1 MKRHKLIQRLTAALV
16 AGAMALSFCAPAL
29 AEAPSAAAD
38 PAAPAATAST
48 AENST
53 ADTIVFDQL
62 YLGTQEDWAKTIAD
76 GSSGDV
82 ALQYTAADRTLTV
95 TGTYFR
101 ALTISAPGVNVVL
114 TGTTG
119 PAVKGDLTITDSAS
133 VAVTSSAA
141 GAQAVTGSTDI
152 TSDGAVSITGADR
165 AVGGENLTV
174 NAGGDVTIVGGCE
187 GASIWHSA
195 SITTTGSVTLTT
207 TNSGGWV
214 QGTAG
219 TGVLTVDAGGDV
231 TITGGTASQP
241 TVNDATVRC
250 GGEFELRN
258 PAGGLVLCDKT
269 SDGKSGNLH
278 YYNTG
283 ATELVFRA
291 SSMGATCD
299 VFQPGGSTV
308 FGTLGDPSWITAKHE
323 QDYQLTLTNC
333 STMFTRDSG
342 TFYKDE
348 NINLRQT
355 RPLDGTVFKGWTVT
369 TADGTDV
376 PFESTSNG
384 IRFTMPACAVMA
396 AANWERATGQALWL
410 STERGHIM
418 VTADLLKADPINGI
432 TYEDGTFIVDEIKA
446 AKTLRV
452 LGLAPTEDELP
463 DVVLKNLTVDTLIV
477 DGVRDVTLDACRI
490 GELVGYDHLDT
501 NYSLQITNARDVV
514 LANTSSRY
522 SDISGVRNVTA
533 KTDGTL
539 CDRLNIDCTGDIALS
554 TAANTLGVACYLRAG
569 GSIRLTGAP
578 WYNLWVSSAQNV
590 TVDAN
595 ALPRHASFAC
605 SGIVDITQRDG
616 SAIVEWD
623 SDAAWYLL
631 EYYPETEQPYVVTL
645 NGETGEV
652 RSDSY
657 QLNNLDDLRAVQ
669 HLLITPASLLP
680 DDVDSDA
687 VGQFITDASG
697 VLVSAA
703 LAGAAI
709 YGGYEVATRVM
720 LKNLLP
726 EGAAIPATRG
736 ELAQLLWN
744 AAGRPEA
751 GAVVTVYPD
760 ITDADQQAAARWCT
774 EQGLL
779 TARSDGTFAPTA
791 GCPSGG
797 SSRCGTTPLQNNA
810 PSSKASASAL
820 AFLLHCTALLSPF
833 SSPAPPFLLTK
844 TRLAII
850 IM

>member
-62 YLGTQEDWAKTIAD
+62 YLGTQEDWTN
-76 GSSGDV
+76 SSGDV

-95 TGTYFR
+95 TGTYFG

-119 PAVKGDLTITDSAS
+119 PAVKGDLTITASAS
-133 VAVTSSAA
+133 IAVTSSAA

-152 TSDGAVSITGADR
+152 TSDGAVSIIGADR

-174 NAGGDVTIVGGCE
+174 KAGGDVTIVGGCE

-195 SITTTGSVTLTT
+195 SITTTGSVTLKT
-207 TNSGGWV
+207 TNSGGWA

-219 TGVLTVDAGGDV
+219 TGVLTVDAGSDV

-241 TVNDATVRC
+241 TINDATVRC

-258 PAGGLVLCDKT
+258 PARGLVLCDKT

-299 VFQPGGSTV
+299 VFQPGDSTV

-323 QDYQLTLTNC
+323 QSYQLILTGC
-333 STMFTRDSG
+333 ALADSAQG
-342 TFYKDE
+342 
-348 NINLRQT
+348 R
-355 RPLDGTVFKGWTVT
+355 TVFYPGEEVHLVLKRPANGTTFTSWTVT
-369 TADGTDV
+369 KEDGTAVTFAQKDD
-376 PFESTSNG
+376 S
-384 IRFTMPACAVMA
+384 IRFTMPACAVTA
-396 AANWERATGQALWL
+396 AANWEQATGQALWL
-410 STERGHIM
+410 STEQDWII
-418 VTADLLKADPINGI
+418 VSKASLEADPIRGI
-432 TYEDGTFIVDEIKA
+432 TYEDGTFIVDGIKA

-452 LGLAPTEDELP
+452 LGLAPTEDERP

-477 DGVRDVTLDACRI
+477 DGVRDVTLDACHI
-490 GELVGYDHLDT
+490 GELAGYDHLDT
-501 NYSLQITNARDVV
+501 VYSLQITNARDVV
-514 LANTSSRY
+514 LTDTSIRY
-522 SDISGVRNVTA
+522 SDLSGVRNVTA
-533 KTDGTL
+533 KADDTL

-554 TAANTLGVACYLRAG
+554 TAADTLGVACYLRAG

-578 WYNLWVSSAQNV
+578 WKTLMVHSAQNA

-595 ALPRHASFAC
+595 ALPQRASFTC
-605 SGIVDITQRDG
+605 SGIVDVSQRDG
-616 SAIVEWD
+616 SAIAEWN
-623 SDAAWYLL
+623 SGTPWYLL

-652 RSDSY
+652 QSALY

-680 DDVDSDA
+680 DDADTDA

-703 LAGAAI
+703 LAGAAVW
-709 YGGYEVATRVM
+709 GGYEVTTRVM

-736 ELAQLLWN
+736 ELALLLWN

-779 TARSDGTFAPTA
+779 TARSDGTFAPD
-791 GCPSGG
+791 GRVPKW
-797 SSRCGTTPLQNNA
+797 RVIEVWNH
-810 PSSKASASAL
+810 
-820 AFLLHCTALLSPF
+820 AFA
-833 SSPAPPFLLTK
+833 K
-844 TRLAII
+844 
-850 IM
+850 

>member
-1 MKRHKLIQRLTAALV
+1 MKLYTLTRRFTAAVLTA
-16 AGAMALSFCAPAL
+16 AMALSFCAPAL
-29 AEAPSAAAD
+29 AEAPGTAAD
-38 PAAPAATAST
+38 PAAPAASAP

-53 ADTIVFDQL
+53 ADTIVFDKL
-62 YLGTQEDWAKTIAD
+62 YFGTQEDWTIVGAP
-76 GSSGDV
+76 SGDV
-82 ALQYTAADRTLTV
+82 VLQYTAANRTLTV
-95 TGTYFR
+95 TGTYFQ

-114 TGTTG
+114 NGTNG
-119 PAVKGDLTITDSAS
+119 PAVKGDLTITASAS

-165 AVGGENLTV
+165 AVGGEKLTV
-174 NAGGDVTIVGGCE
+174 NAGGDVTI
-187 GASIWHSA
+187 
-195 SITTTGSVTLTT
+195 
-207 TNSGGWV
+207 
-214 QGTAG
+214 
-219 TGVLTVDAGGDV
+219 
-231 TITGGTASQP
+231 TGGTTSQP
-241 TVNDATVRC
+241 TINDATVRC

-258 PAGGLVLCDKT
+258 PAGGLVLCDET
-269 SDGKSGNLH
+269 SDGKSGNLR

-299 VFQPGGSTV
+299 VFQPGDSTV
-308 FGTLGDPSWITAKHE
+308 FGTFGNPSWITAKHE

-384 IRFTMPACAVMA
+384 IRFTMPASAVTA
-396 AANWERATGQALWL
+396 TANWERATGQALWL

-432 TYEDGTFIVDEIKA
+432 TYEDGTFIVDEIKVDEIKA

-452 LGLAPTEDELP
+452 LGLAPTEDERP

-490 GELVGYDHLDT
+490 GELDGHDHLDT
-501 NYSLQITNARDVV
+501 VYSLQITNARDVV

-554 TAANTLGVACYLRAG
+554 TAAAADTLGVACYLQAG
-569 GSIRLTGAP
+569 GSIRLIGAP
-578 WYNLWVSSAQNV
+578 WYALRVSSAQNV

-595 ALPRHASFAC
+595 ALPQRASFTC

-616 SAIVEWD
+616 SAIGD

-652 RSDSY
+652 RSDLY
-657 QLNNLDDLRAVQ
+657 QLDALDDLRAVQ

-680 DDVDSDA
+680 GDVDSDA

-703 LAGAAI
+703 LAGAAVW
-709 YGGYEVATRVM
+709 GGYEVTTRVM

-726 EGAAIPATRG
+726 EGTAIPATRG

-779 TARSDGTFAPTA
+779 TARSDGTFAPD
-791 GCPSGG
+791 GRVPKW
-797 SSRCGTTPLQNNA
+797 RVIEVWNH
-810 PSSKASASAL
+810 
-820 AFLLHCTALLSPF
+820 AFA
-833 SSPAPPFLLTK
+833 K
-844 TRLAII
+844 
-850 IM
+850 

>member
-62 YLGTQEDWAKTIAD
+62 YLGTQEDWTN
-76 GSSGDV
+76 SSGDV

-119 PAVKGDLTITDSAS
+119 PAVKGNLTITASAS

-152 TSDGAVSITGADR
+152 TSDGAVSIIGADR

-195 SITTTGSVTLTT
+195 SITTTGSVTLKT
-207 TNSGGWV
+207 TNSGGWA

-219 TGVLTVDAGGDV
+219 TGVLTVDAGSDV

-241 TVNDATVRC
+241 TINDATVRC

-258 PAGGLVLCDKT
+258 PARGLVLCDKT

-299 VFQPGGSTV
+299 VFQPGDSTV

-323 QDYQLTLTNC
+323 QSYQLILTGC
-333 STMFTRDSG
+333 ALADSAQG
-342 TFYKDE
+342 
-348 NINLRQT
+348 R
-355 RPLDGTVFKGWTVT
+355 TVFYPGEEVHLVLKRPANGTTFTSWTVT
-369 TADGTDV
+369 KEDGTAVTFAQKDD
-376 PFESTSNG
+376 S
-384 IRFTMPACAVMA
+384 IRFTMPACAVTA
-396 AANWERATGQALWL
+396 AANWEQATGQALWL
-410 STERGHIM
+410 STEQDWII
-418 VTADLLKADPINGI
+418 VSKASLEADPIRGI
-432 TYEDGTFIVDEIKA
+432 TYEDGTFIVDGIKA

-452 LGLAPTEDELP
+452 LGLAPTEDERP

-477 DGVRDVTLDACRI
+477 DGVRDVTLDACHI
-490 GELVGYDHLDT
+490 GELAGYDHLDT
-501 NYSLQITNARDVV
+501 VYSLQITNARDVV
-514 LANTSSRY
+514 LTDTSIRY
-522 SDISGVRNVTA
+522 SDLSGVRNVTA
-533 KTDGTL
+533 KADDTL

-554 TAANTLGVACYLRAG
+554 TAADTLGVACYLRAG

-578 WYNLWVSSAQNV
+578 WKTLMVHSAQNA

-595 ALPRHASFAC
+595 ALPQRASFTC
-605 SGIVDITQRDG
+605 SGIVDVSQRDG
-616 SAIVEWD
+616 SAIAEWN
-623 SDAAWYLL
+623 SGTPWYLL

-652 RSDSY
+652 QSALY

-680 DDVDSDA
+680 DDADTDA

-703 LAGAAI
+703 LAGAAVW
-709 YGGYEVATRVM
+709 GGYEVTTRVM

-736 ELAQLLWN
+736 ELALLLWN

-779 TARSDGTFAPTA
+779 TARSDGTFAPD
-791 GCPSGG
+791 GRVPKW
-797 SSRCGTTPLQNNA
+797 RVIEVWNH
-810 PSSKASASAL
+810 
-820 AFLLHCTALLSPF
+820 AFA
-833 SSPAPPFLLTK
+833 K
-844 TRLAII
+844 
-850 IM
+850 

>member
-1 MKRHKLIQRLTAALV
+1 MKLYTLTRRFTAAVLTA
-16 AGAMALSFCAPAL
+16 AMALSFCAPAL
-29 AEAPSAAAD
+29 AEAPGTAAD
-38 PAAPAATAST
+38 PAAPAASAP

-53 ADTIVFDQL
+53 ADTIVFDKL
-62 YLGTQEDWAKTIAD
+62 YFGTREDWDWTIVGAP
-76 GSSGDV
+76 SGDV
-82 ALQYTAADRTLTV
+82 VLQYTAANRTLTV
-95 TGTYFR
+95 TGTYFQ

-114 TGTTG
+114 NGTNG
-119 PAVKGDLTITDSAS
+119 PAVKGDLNITASAS

-174 NAGGDVTIVGGCE
+174 NAGGDVTI
-187 GASIWHSA
+187 
-195 SITTTGSVTLTT
+195 
-207 TNSGGWV
+207 
-214 QGTAG
+214 
-219 TGVLTVDAGGDV
+219 
-231 TITGGTASQP
+231 TGGTTSQP

-299 VFQPGGSTV
+299 VFQPGDSTV
-308 FGTLGDPSWITAKHE
+308 FGTFGNPSWITAKHE

-348 NINLRQT
+348 NINLRRT

-369 TADGTDV
+369 TADGTNV
-376 PFESTSNG
+376 PFEPTSNG
-384 IRFTMPACAVMA
+384 IRFTMPDSAVTA
-396 AANWERATGQALWL
+396 TANWERATGQALWL

-432 TYEDGTFIVDEIKA
+432 TYEDGTFIVDDIKA
-446 AKTLRV
+446 ARPLRV

-490 GELVGYDHLDT
+490 GELDKHDHLDT
-501 NYSLQITNARDVV
+501 VYSLQITNARDVV

-554 TAANTLGVACYLRAG
+554 TAADTLGVACYLRAG
-569 GSIRLTGAP
+569 GSIRLIGAP
-578 WYNLWVSSAQNV
+578 WYALRVSSAQNV

-595 ALPRHASFAC
+595 ALPQRAFFTC

-616 SAIVEWD
+616 SAIGD

-652 RSDSY
+652 RSDLY
-657 QLNNLDDLRAVQ
+657 QLDALDDLRAVQ

-703 LAGAAI
+703 LAGAAVW
-709 YGGYEVATRVM
+709 GGYEVTTRVM

-726 EGAAIPATRG
+726 EGTAIPATRG

-779 TARSDGTFAPTA
+779 TARSDGTFAPD
-791 GCPSGG
+791 GRVPKW
-797 SSRCGTTPLQNNA
+797 RVIEVWNH
-810 PSSKASASAL
+810 
-820 AFLLHCTALLSPF
+820 AFA
-833 SSPAPPFLLTK
+833 K
-844 TRLAII
+844 
-850 IM
+850 

>member
-1 MKRHKLIQRLTAALV
+1 MKLYTLTRRFTAAVLTA
-16 AGAMALSFCAPAL
+16 AMALSFCAPAL
-29 AEAPSAAAD
+29 AEAPGTAAD
-38 PAAPAATAST
+38 PAAPAASAP

-62 YLGTQEDWAKTIAD
+62 HLGTQEDWTQTAP
-76 GSSGDV
+76 SGDV
-82 ALQYTAADRTLTV
+82 VLQYTAANRTLTV
-95 TGTYFR
+95 TGTVQK

-114 TGTTG
+114 NSTTG
-119 PAVKGDLTITDSAS
+119 PAVRGDLNITASAS
-133 VAVTSSAA
+133 VTITSSAA
-141 GAQAVTGSTDI
+141 EAQAVTGITDI
-152 TSDGAVSITGADR
+152 TSDGAVRITGTDR

-174 NAGGDVTIVGGCE
+174 NAGGDVTIIGGCK

-195 SITTTGSVTLTT
+195 NITTTGSVTLTT
-207 TNSGGWV
+207 TNSGGWA

-219 TGVLTVDAGGDV
+219 TGVLTVDAGGDI

-241 TVNDATVRC
+241 TINDATVRC

-258 PAGGLVLCDKT
+258 PAHGLVLCNKT

-299 VFQPGGSTV
+299 VFQPGDSTV

-348 NINLRQT
+348 NINLRRT

-369 TADGTDV
+369 TADGTNV
-376 PFESTSNG
+376 PFEPTSNG
-384 IRFTMPACAVMA
+384 IRFTMPDSAVTA
-396 AANWERATGQALWL
+396 TANWERATGQALWL

-432 TYEDGTFIVDEIKA
+432 TYEDGTFIVDDIKA
-446 AKTLRV
+446 ARPLRV

-490 GELVGYDHLDT
+490 GELDGHDHLDT
-501 NYSLQITNARDVV
+501 VYSLQITNARDVV

-554 TAANTLGVACYLRAG
+554 TAADTLGVACYLRAG
-569 GSIRLTGAP
+569 GSIRLIGAP
-578 WYNLWVSSAQNV
+578 WYALRVSSAQNV

-595 ALPRHASFAC
+595 ALPQRAFFTC

-616 SAIVEWD
+616 SAIGD

-652 RSDSY
+652 RSDLY
-657 QLNNLDDLRAVQ
+657 QLDALDDLRAVQ

-680 DDVDSDA
+680 GDVDSDA

-703 LAGAAI
+703 LAGAAVW
-709 YGGYEVATRVM
+709 GGYEVTTRVM

-726 EGAAIPATRG
+726 EGTAIPATRG

-779 TARSDGTFAPTA
+779 TARSDGTFAPD
-791 GCPSGG
+791 GRVPKW
-797 SSRCGTTPLQNNA
+797 RVIEVWNH
-810 PSSKASASAL
+810 
-820 AFLLHCTALLSPF
+820 AFA
-833 SSPAPPFLLTK
+833 K
-844 TRLAII
+844 
-850 IM
+850 

>member
-1 MKRHKLIQRLTAALV
+1 MKLHTLTRRFTAAVLTA
-16 AGAMALSFCAPAL
+16 AMALSLCAPAL
-29 AEAPSAAAD
+29 AEAPGTAAD
-38 PAAPAATAST
+38 PAAPAASAP

-62 YLGTQEDWAKTIAD
+62 HLGTQEDWTQTAP
-76 GSSGDV
+76 SGDV
-82 ALQYTAADRTLTV
+82 VLQYTAANRTLTV
-95 TGTYFR
+95 TGTVQK
-101 ALTISAPGVNVVL
+101 APTISAPGVNVVL
-114 TGTTG
+114 NSTTG
-119 PAVKGDLTITDSAS
+119 PAVRGDLNITASAS
-133 VAVTSSAA
+133 VTITSSAA
-141 GAQAVTGSTDI
+141 EAQAVTGITDI
-152 TSDGAVSITGADR
+152 TSDGAVRITGTDR

-174 NAGGDVTIVGGCE
+174 NAGGDVTI
-187 GASIWHSA
+187 
-195 SITTTGSVTLTT
+195 
-207 TNSGGWV
+207 
-214 QGTAG
+214 
-219 TGVLTVDAGGDV
+219 
-231 TITGGTASQP
+231 TGGTANQP

-299 VFQPGGSTV
+299 VLQPGDSTV
-308 FGTLGDPSWITAKHE
+308 FGTLGNPSWITAKHE
-323 QDYQLTLTNC
+323 QSYQLTLTGC
-333 STMFTRDSG
+333 APADSAQG
-342 TFYKDE
+342 RTVFYPGEEVHLVLK
-348 NINLRQT
+348 
-355 RPLDGTVFKGWTVT
+355 RPVDGTTFTDWTVT
-369 TADGTDV
+369 KEDGTAVRFNQKGD
-376 PFESTSNG
+376 G
-384 IRFTMPACAVMA
+384 IRFTMPACAVTA
-396 AANWERATGQALWL
+396 AANWDREQATGQALWL
-410 STERGHIM
+410 STEQGWII
-418 VTADLLKADPINGI
+418 VTKDSLEAAPINGI
-432 TYEDGTFIVDEIKA
+432 TYEDGAFVVGGFIVDDIKA
-446 AKTLRV
+446 V
-452 LGLAPTEDELP
+452 LGLAPTEDERP

-490 GELVGYDHLDT
+490 GELDGHDHLDT
-501 NYSLQITNARDVV
+501 VYSLQITNARDVV

-554 TAANTLGVACYLRAG
+554 TAADTLGTLGVACYLRAG
-569 GSIRLTGAP
+569 GSIRLIGAP
-578 WYNLWVSSAQNV
+578 WKTLMVHSAQNV

-595 ALPRHASFAC
+595 ALPQHASFTC
-605 SGIVDITQRDG
+605 SGIVDVSQRNG
-616 SAIVEWD
+616 SAIGD

-631 EYYPETEQPYVVTL
+631 EYYPETGQPYVVTL

-652 RSDSY
+652 RSDFY
-657 QLNNLDDLRAVQ
+657 QLDALDDLRAVQ

-680 DDVDSDA
+680 GDVDSDA
-687 VGQFITDASG
+687 VGQFITDAGG

-703 LAGAAI
+703 LAGAAVW
-709 YGGYEVATRVM
+709 GGYEVTTRVM

-726 EGAAIPATRG
+726 EGTAIPATRG

-779 TARSDGTFAPTA
+779 TARSDGTFAPDA
-791 GCPSGG
+791 RVPKW
-797 SSRCGTTPLQNNA
+797 RVIEVWN
-810 PSSKASASAL
+810 KAFAR
-820 AFLLHCTALLSPF
+820 
-833 SSPAPPFLLTK
+833 K
-844 TRLAII
+844 
-850 IM
+850 

>member
-1 MKRHKLIQRLTAALV
+1 MKLHTLTRRFTAAVLTA
-16 AGAMALSFCAPAL
+16 AMALSFCAPAL
-29 AEAPSAAAD
+29 AEAPGTAAD
-38 PAAPAATAST
+38 PAAPAASAP

-62 YLGTQEDWAKTIAD
+62 HLGTQEDWTQTAP
-76 GSSGDV
+76 SGDV
-82 ALQYTAADRTLTV
+82 VLQYTAANRTLTV
-95 TGTYFR
+95 TGTYFQ

-114 TGTTG
+114 TGTNG
-119 PAVKGDLTITDSAS
+119 PAVKGDLTITASAS

-174 NAGGDVTIVGGCE
+174 NAGGDVTITGGCE

-195 SITTTGSVTLTT
+195 SITTTGSVTLKT
-207 TNSGGWV
+207 TNSGGWA

-219 TGVLTVDAGGDV
+219 TGVLTVDAGGDI
-231 TITGGTASQP
+231 TITGGTANQP

-258 PAGGLVLCDKT
+258 PARGLVLCDKT

-299 VFQPGGSTV
+299 VFQPGDSTV
-308 FGTLGDPSWITAKHE
+308 FGTFGDPSWITAKHE

-348 NINLRQT
+348 NINLRRT

-376 PFESTSNG
+376 PFEPTSDG
-384 IRFTMPACAVMA
+384 IRFKMPACAVTA
-396 AANWERATGQALWL
+396 AANWDREQATGQALWL
-410 STERGHIM
+410 STGQDSFI
-418 VTADLLKADPINGI
+418 VSKASLEAAPINGI
-432 TYEDGTFIVDEIKA
+432 TYEDGAFVVNGFIVDDIKA
-446 AKTLRV
+446 ARTLRV
-452 LGLAPTEDELP
+452 LGLAPTEDERP

-490 GELVGYDHLDT
+490 GELDNHDHLDT
-501 NYSLQITNARDVV
+501 VYSLQITNARDVV

-539 CDRLNIDCTGDIALS
+539 CDRLCDRLNIDCTGDIALS
-554 TAANTLGVACYLRAG
+554 TAADTLGVACYLRAG
-569 GSIRLTGAP
+569 GSIRLIGAP
-578 WYNLWVSSAQNV
+578 WYALRVSSAQNV

-595 ALPRHASFAC
+595 ALPQRAFFTC

-616 SAIVEWD
+616 SAIGD

-631 EYYPETEQPYVVTL
+631 EYYPETGQPYVVTL

-652 RSDSY
+652 RSDLY
-657 QLNNLDDLRAVQ
+657 QLDALDDLRAVQ
-669 HLLITPASLLP
+669 HLLITPASLLT

-726 EGAAIPATRG
+726 EGTAIPATRG

-779 TARSDGTFAPTA
+779 TARSDGTFAPD
-791 GCPSGG
+791 GRVPKW
-797 SSRCGTTPLQNNA
+797 RVIEVWNH
-810 PSSKASASAL
+810 
-820 AFLLHCTALLSPF
+820 AFA
-833 SSPAPPFLLTK
+833 K
-844 TRLAII
+844 
-850 IM
+850 

>member
-1 MKRHKLIQRLTAALV
+1 MKLYTLTRRFTAAVLTA
-16 AGAMALSFCAPAL
+16 AMALSFCAPAL
-29 AEAPSAAAD
+29 AEAPGTAAD
-38 PAAPAATAST
+38 PAAPAASAP

-53 ADTIVFDQL
+53 ADTIVFDKL
-62 YLGTQEDWAKTIAD
+62 YFGTQEDYRTIVGAP
-76 GSSGDV
+76 SGDV
-82 ALQYTAADRTLTV
+82 VLQYTAANRTLTV
-95 TGTYFR
+95 TGTYFQ

-114 TGTTG
+114 NGTTG
-119 PAVKGDLTITDSAS
+119 PAVKGDLNITASAS
-133 VAVTSSAA
+133 VIITSSAA

-152 TSDGAVSITGADR
+152 TSDGAVSITGTDR
-165 AVGGENLTV
+165 AVGGEKLTV

-195 SITTTGSVTLTT
+195 SITTTGSVTLKT
-207 TNSGGWV
+207 TNSGGWA

-219 TGVLTVDAGGDV
+219 TGVLTVNAGGDV
-231 TITGGTASQP
+231 TITGGTTSQP

-291 SSMGATCD
+291 SSMDATCD
-299 VFQPGGSTV
+299 VFQPGDSTV

-323 QDYQLTLTNC
+323 QSYQLTLTGC
-333 STMFTRDSG
+333 APADSAQG
-342 TFYKDE
+342 RTVFYAGEEVRLVLK
-348 NINLRQT
+348 
-355 RPLDGTVFKGWTVT
+355 RPVDGTTFTGWTVT
-369 TADGTDV
+369 KEDGTAVQFNRKGD
-376 PFESTSNG
+376 S
-384 IRFTMPACAVMA
+384 IRFTMPASAVTA
-396 AANWERATGQALWL
+396 TANWERATGQALWL

-432 TYEDGTFIVDEIKA
+432 TYEDGTFIVDEIKVDEIKA

-452 LGLAPTEDELP
+452 LGLAPTEDERP

-477 DGVRDVTLDACRI
+477 DGVRDVTLGACRI
-490 GELVGYDHLDT
+490 GELDGHDHLDT
-501 NYSLQITNARDVV
+501 VYSLQITNARDVV

-554 TAANTLGVACYLRAG
+554 TADTLGVACYLRAG
-569 GSIRLTGAP
+569 GSIRLIGAP
-578 WYNLWVSSAQNV
+578 WYALRVSSAQNV

-595 ALPRHASFAC
+595 ALPQRAFFTC

-616 SAIVEWD
+616 SAIGD

-631 EYYPETEQPYVVTL
+631 EYYPETEQPYVITL

-652 RSDSY
+652 RSDLY
-657 QLNNLDDLRAVQ
+657 QLDALDDLRAVQ

-680 DDVDSDA
+680 GDVDSDA

-703 LAGAAI
+703 LAGAAVW
-709 YGGYEVATRVM
+709 GGYEVTTRVM

-726 EGAAIPATRG
+726 EGTAIPATRG

-779 TARSDGTFAPTA
+779 TARSDGTFAPD
-791 GCPSGG
+791 GRVPKW
-797 SSRCGTTPLQNNA
+797 RVIEVWN
-810 PSSKASASAL
+810 KAFAR
-820 AFLLHCTALLSPF
+820 
-833 SSPAPPFLLTK
+833 K
-844 TRLAII
+844 
-850 IM
+850 

>member
-207 TNSGGWV
+207 NNSGGWA

-241 TVNDATVRC
+241 TINDATVRC

-299 VFQPGGSTV
+299 VFQPGDSTV

-323 QDYQLTLTNC
+323 QDYQLTLTGC
-333 STMFTRDSG
+333 APADSAQG
-342 TFYKDE
+342 
-348 NINLRQT
+348 R
-355 RPLDGTVFKGWTVT
+355 TVFYPGEEVHLVLKRPTNGTTFTGWTVT
-369 TADGTDV
+369 KEDGIAV
-376 PFESTSNG
+376 LFEQEDDS
-384 IRFTMPACAVMA
+384 IRFTMPACAVTA
-396 AANWERATGQALWL
+396 AANWEQATGQALWL
-410 STERGHIM
+410 STEQDWII
-418 VTADLLKADPINGI
+418 VSKASLEAYPISGI
-432 TYEDGTFIVDEIKA
+432 TYEDGAFVVDGFIVDDIKA

-452 LGLAPTEDELP
+452 LGLAPTEDERP

-490 GELVGYDHLDT
+490 GELDGYDHFDT

-533 KTDGTL
+533 KADDTL

-554 TAANTLGVACYLRAG
+554 TAADTLGVACYLRAG

-578 WYNLWVSSAQNV
+578 WKTLMVHSAQNA

-595 ALPRHASFAC
+595 ALPQHASFTC
-605 SGIVDITQRDG
+605 SGIVDVSQRDG
-616 SAIVEWD
+616 GAIVERD
-623 SDAAWYLL
+623 SGSPWYLL

-703 LAGAAI
+703 LAGAAVW
-709 YGGYEVATRVM
+709 GGYEVTTRVM

-779 TARSDGTFAPTA
+779 TARSDGTFAPD
-791 GCPSGG
+791 GRVPKW
-797 SSRCGTTPLQNNA
+797 RVIEVWNH
-810 PSSKASASAL
+810 
-820 AFLLHCTALLSPF
+820 AFA
-833 SSPAPPFLLTK
+833 K
-844 TRLAII
+844 
-850 IM
+850 

>member
-1 MKRHKLIQRLTAALV
+1 MKLYTLTRRFTAAVLTA
-16 AGAMALSFCAPAL
+16 AMALSFCAPAL

-62 YLGTQEDWAKTIAD
+62 YLGTQKDWAKTITGAP
-76 GSSGDV
+76 SGDV
-82 ALQYTAADRTLTV
+82 VLQYTAANRTLTV
-95 TGTYFR
+95 TGTYFQ

-114 TGTTG
+114 NGTTG
-119 PAVKGDLTITDSAS
+119 PAVMGDLTITDSAS

-141 GAQAVTGSTDI
+141 GAQAVTGNTDI

-165 AVGGENLTV
+165 AVGGEKLTV
-174 NAGGDVTIVGGCE
+174 NAGGDVTI
-187 GASIWHSA
+187 
-195 SITTTGSVTLTT
+195 
-207 TNSGGWV
+207 
-214 QGTAG
+214 
-219 TGVLTVDAGGDV
+219 
-231 TITGGTASQP
+231 TGGTTSQP

-299 VFQPGGSTV
+299 VFQPGDSTV
-308 FGTLGDPSWITAKHE
+308 FGTFGNPSWITAKHE

-348 NINLRQT
+348 NINLRRT

-369 TADGTDV
+369 TADGTNV

-384 IRFTMPACAVMA
+384 IRFTMPACAVTA
-396 AANWERATGQALWL
+396 AANWDREQATGQALWL
-410 STERGHIM
+410 STGQDSFI
-418 VTADLLKADPINGI
+418 VSKASLEAAPINGI
-432 TYEDGTFIVDEIKA
+432 TYEDGTFIVDDIKA
-446 AKTLRV
+446 ARPLRV

-490 GELVGYDHLDT
+490 GELDGHDHFDT
-501 NYSLQITNARDVV
+501 VYSLQITNARDVV

-533 KTDGTL
+533 KADDTL

-554 TAANTLGVACYLRAG
+554 TAADTLGLGVACYLRAG
-569 GSIRLTGAP
+569 GSIRLIGAP
-578 WYNLWVSSAQNV
+578 WYALRVSSAQNV

-595 ALPRHASFAC
+595 ALPQRASFTC

-616 SAIVEWD
+616 SAIGD

-652 RSDSY
+652 RSDLY
-657 QLNNLDDLRAVQ
+657 QLDALDDLRAVQ

-703 LAGAAI
+703 LAGAAVW
-709 YGGYEVATRVM
+709 GGYEVATRVM

-726 EGAAIPATRG
+726 EGTAIPATRG

-779 TARSDGTFAPTA
+779 TARSDGTFAPD
-791 GCPSGG
+791 GRVPKW
-797 SSRCGTTPLQNNA
+797 RVIEVWNH
-810 PSSKASASAL
+810 
-820 AFLLHCTALLSPF
+820 AFA
-833 SSPAPPFLLTK
+833 K
-844 TRLAII
+844 
-850 IM
+850 

>member
-1 MKRHKLIQRLTAALV
+1 MKLYTLTRRFTAAVLTA
-16 AGAMALSFCAPAL
+16 AMALSFCAPAL

-62 YLGTQEDWAKTIAD
+62 YLGTQEDWTN
-76 GSSGDV
+76 SSGDV

-119 PAVKGDLTITDSAS
+119 PAVKGDLTITASAS

-141 GAQAVTGSTDI
+141 GVPAVTGSTDI

-174 NAGGDVTIVGGCE
+174 
-187 GASIWHSA
+187 
-195 SITTTGSVTLTT
+195 
-207 TNSGGWV
+207 
-214 QGTAG
+214 
-219 TGVLTVDAGGDV
+219 DAGSDV
-231 TITGGTASQP
+231 TITGGTANQP

-299 VFQPGGSTV
+299 VFQPGDSTV
-308 FGTLGDPSWITAKHE
+308 FGTLGNPSWVTAKHE

-355 RPLDGTVFKGWTVT
+355 RPLDGTVFTGWTVT

-384 IRFTMPACAVMA
+384 IRFTMPACAVTA

-418 VTADLLKADPINGI
+418 VTADLLKADPISGI
-432 TYEDGTFIVDEIKA
+432 AYEDGAFVVKDIKTA
-446 AKTLRV
+446 ETLRV

-463 DVVLKNLTVDTLIV
+463 DVVLKGLTVDTLIV

-490 GELVGYDHLDT
+490 GELDGYDHFDT

-554 TAANTLGVACYLRAG
+554 AAADTLGVACYLRAG

-578 WYNLWVSSAQNV
+578 WKTLMVHSAQNA

-595 ALPRHASFAC
+595 ALPQHASFTC
-605 SGIVDITQRDG
+605 SGIVDVSQRDG
-616 SAIVEWD
+616 GAIVERD
-623 SDAAWYLL
+623 SGSPWYLL

-680 DDVDSDA
+680 DDADTDA

-709 YGGYEVATRVM
+709 WGGYEVATRVI
-720 LKNLLP
+720 LHDLLP
-726 EGAAIPATRG
+726 EGTAIPATRG
-736 ELAQLLWN
+736 ELALLLWN

-779 TARSDGTFAPTA
+779 TARSDGTFAPD
-791 GCPSGG
+791 GRVPKW
-797 SSRCGTTPLQNNA
+797 RVIEVWNH
-810 PSSKASASAL
+810 
-820 AFLLHCTALLSPF
+820 AFA
-833 SSPAPPFLLTK
+833 K
-844 TRLAII
+844 
-850 IM
+850 

>member
-1 MKRHKLIQRLTAALV
+1 MKLYTLTRRFTAAVLTA
-16 AGAMALSFCAPAL
+16 AMALSFCAPAL
-29 AEAPSAAAD
+29 AEAPGTAAD
-38 PAAPAATAST
+38 PAAPAASAP

-53 ADTIVFDQL
+53 ADTIVFDKL
-62 YLGTQEDWAKTIAD
+62 YFGTQEDWDWTIVGAP
-76 GSSGDV
+76 SGDV
-82 ALQYTAADRTLTV
+82 VLQYTAANRTLTV
-95 TGTYFR
+95 TGTYFQ

-114 TGTTG
+114 NGTTG
-119 PAVKGDLTITDSAS
+119 PAVKGDLTITASAS

-174 NAGGDVTIVGGCE
+174 NAGGDVTI
-187 GASIWHSA
+187 
-195 SITTTGSVTLTT
+195 
-207 TNSGGWV
+207 
-214 QGTAG
+214 
-219 TGVLTVDAGGDV
+219 
-231 TITGGTASQP
+231 TGGTTSQP

-299 VFQPGGSTV
+299 VFQPGDSTV
-308 FGTLGDPSWITAKHE
+308 FGTRGNPSWITAKHE

-348 NINLRQT
+348 NINLRRT

-369 TADGTDV
+369 TADGTNV
-376 PFESTSNG
+376 PFEPTSDG
-384 IRFTMPACAVMA
+384 IRFTMPACAVTA

-410 STERGHIM
+410 STGQDSFI
-418 VTADLLKADPINGI
+418 VSKASLEAAPINGI
-432 TYEDGTFIVDEIKA
+432 TYEDGAFVVDDIKA

-452 LGLAPTEDELP
+452 LGLAPTEDERP

-490 GELVGYDHLDT
+490 GELDGHDHLDT
-501 NYSLQITNARDVV
+501 VYSLQITNARDVV

-533 KTDGTL
+533 KADDTL

-554 TAANTLGVACYLRAG
+554 TAADTLGLGVACYLRAG
-569 GSIRLTGAP
+569 GSIRLIGAP
-578 WYNLWVSSAQNV
+578 WYALRVSSAQNV

-595 ALPRHASFAC
+595 ALPQRASFTC

-616 SAIVEWD
+616 SAIGD

-652 RSDSY
+652 RSDLY
-657 QLNNLDDLRAVQ
+657 QLDALDDLRAVQ

-680 DDVDSDA
+680 GDVDSDA

-703 LAGAAI
+703 LAGAAVW
-709 YGGYEVATRVM
+709 GGYEVTTRVM

-726 EGAAIPATRG
+726 EGTAIPATRG

-779 TARSDGTFAPTA
+779 TARSDGTFAPD
-791 GCPSGG
+791 GRVPKW
-797 SSRCGTTPLQNNA
+797 RVIEVWNH
-810 PSSKASASAL
+810 
-820 AFLLHCTALLSPF
+820 AFA
-833 SSPAPPFLLTK
+833 K
-844 TRLAII
+844 
-850 IM
+850 

>member
-62 YLGTQEDWAKTIAD
+62 YLGTQKDWAKTIAD

-82 ALQYTAADRTLTV
+82 TLQYTAADRTLTV

-119 PAVKGDLTITDSAS
+119 PAVKGDLTIKDSAS

-207 TNSGGWV
+207 NNSGGWA

-241 TVNDATVRC
+241 TINDATVRC

-269 SDGKSGNLH
+269 SDDKSGNLR

-299 VFQPGGSTV
+299 VFQPGDSTV

-323 QDYQLTLTNC
+323 QDYQLTLTGC
-333 STMFTRDSG
+333 APADSAQG
-342 TFYKDE
+342 
-348 NINLRQT
+348 R
-355 RPLDGTVFKGWTVT
+355 TVFYPGEEVHLVLKRPTNGTTFTGWTVT
-369 TADGTDV
+369 KEDGIAV
-376 PFESTSNG
+376 LFEREDDS
-384 IRFTMPACAVMA
+384 IRFTMPACAVTA
-396 AANWERATGQALWL
+396 AANWEQATGQALWL
-410 STERGHIM
+410 STGII
-418 VTADLLKADPINGI
+418 VSKASLEAYPISGI
-432 TYEDGTFIVDEIKA
+432 TYEDGAFVVDDIKA
-446 AKTLRV
+446 AKPLRV
-452 LGLAPTEDELP
+452 LGLAPTEDERP

-490 GELVGYDHLDT
+490 GELDGYDHFDT

-539 CDRLNIDCTGDIALS
+539 CDRLNIKCTGDIALS
-554 TAANTLGVACYLRAG
+554 AADTLGVACRLQAG
-569 GSIRLTGAP
+569 GSIRLTGTP
-578 WYNLWVSSAQNV
+578 RYDLWVSSAQNV

-595 ALPRHASFAC
+595 ALPQHASFTC

-616 SAIVEWD
+616 SAIVEWN

-652 RSDSY
+652 RSDLY
-657 QLNNLDDLRAVQ
+657 QLDALDDLRAVQ
-669 HLLITPASLLP
+669 HLLITPASLLT

-703 LAGAAI
+703 LAGAAVW
-709 YGGYEVATRVM
+709 GGYEVTTRVM

-779 TARSDGTFAPTA
+779 TARSDGTFAPD
-791 GCPSGG
+791 GRVPKW
-797 SSRCGTTPLQNNA
+797 RVIEVWNH
-810 PSSKASASAL
+810 
-820 AFLLHCTALLSPF
+820 AFA
-833 SSPAPPFLLTK
+833 K
-844 TRLAII
+844 
-850 IM
+850 

>member
-1 MKRHKLIQRLTAALV
+1 MKLHTLTRRFTAAVLTA
-16 AGAMALSFCAPAL
+16 AMALSLCAPAL
-29 AEAPSAAAD
+29 AEAPGTAAD

-62 YLGTQEDWAKTIAD
+62 YLGTQEDWAKTITGD
-76 GSSGDV
+76 SSGDV
-82 ALQYTAADRTLTV
+82 ALQYIAADRTLTV

-152 TSDGAVSITGADR
+152 TSDGAVSITGTDR

-207 TNSGGWV
+207 TNRGGWA

-219 TGVLTVDAGGDV
+219 TGVLTVNAGGDI
-231 TITGGTASQP
+231 TITGGTANQP
-241 TVNDATVRC
+241 TINDATVRC

-299 VFQPGGSTV
+299 VFQPGDSTV
-308 FGTLGDPSWITAKHE
+308 FGTRGNPSWITAKHE
-323 QDYQLTLTNC
+323 QSYQLTLTGC
-333 STMFTRDSG
+333 APADSAQG
-342 TFYKDE
+342 RTVFYAGEEVRLVLK
-348 NINLRQT
+348 
-355 RPLDGTVFKGWTVT
+355 RPVDGTTFTGWTVT
-369 TADGTDV
+369 KEDGTAV
-376 PFESTSNG
+376 QSNPKG
-384 IRFTMPACAVMA
+384 DSIRFTMPASAVTA
-396 AANWERATGQALWL
+396 TANWERATGQALWL
-410 STERGHIM
+410 STEQGWII
-418 VTADLLKADPINGI
+418 VTKDSLEADPMHDI
-432 TYEDGTFIVDEIKA
+432 TYEDGTFIVDDIKA
-446 AKTLRV
+446 ARTLRV

-463 DVVLKNLTVDTLIV
+463 DVVLKGLTIDTLIV

-490 GELVGYDHLDT
+490 GELNNHDHLDT
-501 NYSLQITNARDVV
+501 VYSLQITNARDVV

-554 TAANTLGVACYLRAG
+554 TAADTLGVACYLRAG
-569 GSIRLTGAP
+569 GGIRLTGAP
-578 WYNLWVSSAQNV
+578 WKMLMVHSAQNA

-595 ALPRHASFAC
+595 ALPQRASFTC

-652 RSDSY
+652 RSDLY
-657 QLNNLDDLRAVQ
+657 QLDALDDLRAVQ

-703 LAGAAI
+703 LAGAAVW
-709 YGGYEVATRVM
+709 GGYEVTTRVM

-726 EGAAIPATRG
+726 EGTAIPATRG

-779 TARSDGTFAPTA
+779 TARSDGTFAPDA
-791 GCPSGG
+791 RVPKW
-797 SSRCGTTPLQNNA
+797 RVIEVWN
-810 PSSKASASAL
+810 KAFAR
-820 AFLLHCTALLSPF
+820 
-833 SSPAPPFLLTK
+833 K
-844 TRLAII
+844 
-850 IM
+850 

>member
-1 MKRHKLIQRLTAALV
+1 MKLYTLTRRFTAAVLTA
-16 AGAMALSFCAPAL
+16 AMALSFCAPAL
-29 AEAPSAAAD
+29 AEAPGTAAD
-38 PAAPAATAST
+38 PAAPAASAP

-53 ADTIVFDQL
+53 ADTIVFDKL
-62 YLGTQEDWAKTIAD
+62 YFGTQKDWAKTITGD
-76 GSSGDV
+76 SSDDV
-82 ALQYTAADRTLTV
+82 ALQYTAANRTLTV
-95 TGTYFR
+95 TGTYFQ

-114 TGTTG
+114 NGTNG
-119 PAVKGDLTITDSAS
+119 PAVKGDLTITASAS

-174 NAGGDVTIVGGCE
+174 NAGGDVTI
-187 GASIWHSA
+187 
-195 SITTTGSVTLTT
+195 
-207 TNSGGWV
+207 
-214 QGTAG
+214 
-219 TGVLTVDAGGDV
+219 
-231 TITGGTASQP
+231 TGGTTSQP

-258 PAGGLVLCDKT
+258 PAGSLVLCDKT

-299 VFQPGGSTV
+299 VFQPGDSTV
-308 FGTLGDPSWITAKHE
+308 FGTFGNPSWITAKHE

-348 NINLRQT
+348 NINLRRT

-369 TADGTDV
+369 TADGTNV
-376 PFESTSNG
+376 PFEPTSNG
-384 IRFTMPACAVMA
+384 IRFTMPDSAVTA
-396 AANWERATGQALWL
+396 TANWERATGQALWL

-432 TYEDGTFIVDEIKA
+432 TYEDGTFIVDDIKA
-446 AKTLRV
+446 ARPLRV

-490 GELVGYDHLDT
+490 GELDGHDHLDT
-501 NYSLQITNARDVV
+501 VYSLQITNARDVV

-554 TAANTLGVACYLRAG
+554 TAADTLGVACYLRAG
-569 GSIRLTGAP
+569 GSIRLIGAP
-578 WYNLWVSSAQNV
+578 WYALRVSSAQNV

-595 ALPRHASFAC
+595 ALPQRAFFTC

-616 SAIVEWD
+616 SAIGD

-631 EYYPETEQPYVVTL
+631 EYYPETGQPYVVTL

-652 RSDSY
+652 RSDLY
-657 QLNNLDDLRAVQ
+657 QLDALDDLRAVQ

-709 YGGYEVATRVM
+709 YGGYEVATRVI
-720 LKNLLP
+720 LHDLLP
-726 EGAAIPATRG
+726 EGTAIPATRG
-736 ELAQLLWN
+736 ELALLLWN

-779 TARSDGTFAPTA
+779 TARSDGTFAPD
-791 GCPSGG
+791 GRVPKW
-797 SSRCGTTPLQNNA
+797 RVIEVWNH
-810 PSSKASASAL
+810 
-820 AFLLHCTALLSPF
+820 AFA
-833 SSPAPPFLLTK
+833 K
-844 TRLAII
+844 
-850 IM
+850 

>member
-1 MKRHKLIQRLTAALV
+1 MKLHTLTRRFTAAVLTA
-16 AGAMALSFCAPAL
+16 AMALSLCAPAL
-29 AEAPSAAAD
+29 AEAPGTAAD
-38 PAAPAATAST
+38 PAAPAASAP

-62 YLGTQEDWAKTIAD
+62 HLGTQEDWTQTAP
-76 GSSGDV
+76 SGDV
-82 ALQYTAADRTLTV
+82 VLQYTAANRTLTV
-95 TGTYFR
+95 TGTVQK

-114 TGTTG
+114 NSTTG
-119 PAVKGDLTITDSAS
+119 PAVRGDLNITASAS
-133 VAVTSSAA
+133 VTITSSAA
-141 GAQAVTGSTDI
+141 EAQAVTGITDI
-152 TSDGAVSITGADR
+152 TSDGAVRITGTDR

-174 NAGGDVTIVGGCE
+174 NAGGDVTI
-187 GASIWHSA
+187 
-195 SITTTGSVTLTT
+195 
-207 TNSGGWV
+207 
-214 QGTAG
+214 
-219 TGVLTVDAGGDV
+219 
-231 TITGGTASQP
+231 TGGTANQP

-299 VFQPGGSTV
+299 VLQPGDSTV
-308 FGTLGDPSWITAKHE
+308 FGTLGNPSWITAKHE
-323 QDYQLTLTNC
+323 QSYQLTLTGC
-333 STMFTRDSG
+333 APADSAQG
-342 TFYKDE
+342 RTVFYPGEEVHLVLK
-348 NINLRQT
+348 
-355 RPLDGTVFKGWTVT
+355 RPVDGTTFTDWTVT
-369 TADGTDV
+369 KEDGTAVRFNQKGD
-376 PFESTSNG
+376 G
-384 IRFTMPACAVMA
+384 IRFTMPACAVTA
-396 AANWERATGQALWL
+396 TANWERATGQALWL
-410 STERGHIM
+410 STGTEQGGII
-418 VTADLLKADPINGI
+418 VTKDSLEADPMHGI
-432 TYEDGTFIVDEIKA
+432 TYEDGTFIVDDIKA
-446 AKTLRV
+446 ARTLRV
-452 LGLAPTEDELP
+452 LGLAPTEDERP

-490 GELVGYDHLDT
+490 GKLVDCDHIDAD
-501 NYSLQITNARDVV
+501 YSLQITNARDVV

-554 TAANTLGVACYLRAG
+554 TAADTLGLGVACYLRAG
-569 GSIRLTGAP
+569 GSIRLIGAP
-578 WYNLWVSSAQNV
+578 WYALRVSSAQNV

-595 ALPRHASFAC
+595 ALPQRASFTC

-616 SAIVEWD
+616 SAIGD

-652 RSDSY
+652 RSDLY
-657 QLNNLDDLRAVQ
+657 QLDALDDLRAVQ

-680 DDVDSDA
+680 GDVDSDA

-703 LAGAAI
+703 LAGAAVW
-709 YGGYEVATRVM
+709 GGYEVTTRVM

-726 EGAAIPATRG
+726 EGTAIPATRG

-779 TARSDGTFAPTA
+779 TARSDGTFAPD
-791 GCPSGG
+791 GRVPKW
-797 SSRCGTTPLQNNA
+797 RVIEVWN
-810 PSSKASASAL
+810 KAFAR
-820 AFLLHCTALLSPF
+820 
-833 SSPAPPFLLTK
+833 K
-844 TRLAII
+844 
-850 IM
+850 

>member
-1 MKRHKLIQRLTAALV
+1 MKLYTLTRRFTAAVLTA
-16 AGAMALSFCAPAL
+16 AMALSFCAPAL
-29 AEAPSAAAD
+29 AEAPSAVAD

-62 YLGTQEDWAKTIAD
+62 YLGTQEDWAKTITGD
-76 GSSGDV
+76 SSGDV
-82 ALQYTAADRTLTV
+82 ALQYIAADRTLTV

-119 PAVKGDLTITDSAS
+119 PAVKGDLTITASAN

-195 SITTTGSVTLTT
+195 SITTTGSVTLKT
-207 TNSGGWV
+207 TNSGGWA

-219 TGVLTVDAGGDV
+219 TGVLTVDAGSDV

-241 TVNDATVRC
+241 TINDATVRC

-258 PAGGLVLCDKT
+258 PARGLVLCDKT

-299 VFQPGGSTV
+299 VFQPGDSTV

-323 QDYQLTLTNC
+323 QSYQLTLTNC

-355 RPLDGTVFKGWTVT
+355 RPLDGTTFTDWTVT
-369 TADGTDV
+369 KEDGTAVRFNQKGD
-376 PFESTSNG
+376 G
-384 IRFTMPACAVMA
+384 IRFTMPACAVTA
-396 AANWERATGQALWL
+396 AANWDREQATGQALWL
-410 STERGHIM
+410 STEQGWII
-418 VTADLLKADPINGI
+418 VTKDSLEADPMHDI
-432 TYEDGTFIVDEIKA
+432 TYENGTFIVDDIKA
-446 AKTLRV
+446 AKPLRV

-490 GELVGYDHLDT
+490 GELDGHDHLDT
-501 NYSLQITNARDVV
+501 VYSLQITNARDVV

-522 SDISGVRNVTA
+522 SDLSGVRNVTA

-554 TAANTLGVACYLRAG
+554 TAADTLGVACYLRAG
-569 GSIRLTGAP
+569 GSIRLIGAP
-578 WYNLWVSSAQNV
+578 WKTLMVHSAQNV

-595 ALPRHASFAC
+595 ALPQHASFTC
-605 SGIVDITQRDG
+605 SGIVDVNQRNG
-616 SAIVEWD
+616 SAIGD

-631 EYYPETEQPYVVTL
+631 EYYPETGQPYVVTL

-652 RSDSY
+652 RSDFY
-657 QLNNLDDLRAVQ
+657 QLDALDDLRAVQ
-669 HLLITPASLLP
+669 HLLITPASLLT

-687 VGQFITDASG
+687 VGQFITDAGG

-703 LAGAAI
+703 LAGAAVW
-709 YGGYEVATRVM
+709 GGYEVTTRVM

-726 EGAAIPATRG
+726 EGTAIPATRG

-779 TARSDGTFAPTA
+779 TARSDGTFAPD
-791 GCPSGG
+791 GRVPKW
-797 SSRCGTTPLQNNA
+797 RVIEVWNH
-810 PSSKASASAL
+810 
-820 AFLLHCTALLSPF
+820 AFA
-833 SSPAPPFLLTK
+833 K
-844 TRLAII
+844 
-850 IM
+850 

>member
-1 MKRHKLIQRLTAALV
+1 MKLYTLTRRFTAAVLTA
-16 AGAMALSFCAPAL
+16 AMALSFCAPAL
-29 AEAPSAAAD
+29 AEAPGTAAD
-38 PAAPAATAST
+38 PAAPAASAP

-53 ADTIVFDQL
+53 ADTIVFDKL
-62 YLGTQEDWAKTIAD
+62 YFGTQEDWDRTIVGAP
-76 GSSGDV
+76 SGDV
-82 ALQYTAADRTLTV
+82 VLQYTAANRTLTV
-95 TGTYFR
+95 TGTYFQ

-114 TGTTG
+114 NGTNG
-119 PAVKGDLTITDSAS
+119 PAVKGDLTITASAS

-165 AVGGENLTV
+165 AVGGESLTV
-174 NAGGDVTIVGGCE
+174 NAGGDVTI
-187 GASIWHSA
+187 
-195 SITTTGSVTLTT
+195 
-207 TNSGGWV
+207 
-214 QGTAG
+214 
-219 TGVLTVDAGGDV
+219 
-231 TITGGTASQP
+231 TGGTTSQP

-299 VFQPGGSTV
+299 VFQPGDSTV
-308 FGTLGDPSWITAKHE
+308 FGTFGNPSWITAKHE

-348 NINLRQT
+348 NINLRRT

-369 TADGTDV
+369 TADGTNV
-376 PFESTSNG
+376 PFEPTSDG
-384 IRFTMPACAVMA
+384 IRFTMPACAVTA
-396 AANWERATGQALWL
+396 TANWDREQATGQALWL
-410 STERGHIM
+410 STGQDSFI
-418 VTADLLKADPINGI
+418 VSKASLEAAPINGI
-432 TYEDGTFIVDEIKA
+432 TYEDGAFVVDGFIVDDIKA
-446 AKTLRV
+446 TRTLRV

-490 GELVGYDHLDT
+490 GELDGHDHLDT
-501 NYSLQITNARDVV
+501 VYSLQITNARDVV

-554 TAANTLGVACYLRAG
+554 LSTAADTLGVACYLRAG
-569 GSIRLTGAP
+569 GSIRLIGAP
-578 WYNLWVSSAQNV
+578 WYALRVSSAQNV

-595 ALPRHASFAC
+595 ALPQHASFTC

-616 SAIVEWD
+616 SAIGD

-652 RSDSY
+652 RSNLY
-657 QLNNLDDLRAVQ
+657 QLDALDDLRAVQ
-669 HLLITPASLLP
+669 HLLITPASLLT

-709 YGGYEVATRVM
+709 YGGYEVATRVI
-720 LKNLLP
+720 LHDLLP

-779 TARSDGTFAPTA
+779 TARSDGTFAPD
-791 GCPSGG
+791 GRVPKW
-797 SSRCGTTPLQNNA
+797 RVIEVWNH
-810 PSSKASASAL
+810 
-820 AFLLHCTALLSPF
+820 AFA
-833 SSPAPPFLLTK
+833 K
-844 TRLAII
+844 
-850 IM
+850 

>member
-1 MKRHKLIQRLTAALV
+1 MKLYTLTRRFTAAVLTA
-16 AGAMALSFCAPAL
+16 AMALSFCAPAL
-29 AEAPSAAAD
+29 AEAPGTAAD
-38 PAAPAATAST
+38 PAAPAASAP

-62 YLGTQEDWAKTIAD
+62 YFGTQKDWAKTITGD
-76 GSSGDV
+76 SSGDV

-95 TGTYFR
+95 TGTYFQ

-114 TGTTG
+114 NGTTG
-119 PAVKGDLTITDSAS
+119 PAVMGDLTITDSAS

-165 AVGGENLTV
+165 AVGGEKLTV

-195 SITTTGSVTLTT
+195 SITTTGSVTLKT
-207 TNSGGWV
+207 TNSGGWA

-219 TGVLTVDAGGDV
+219 TGVLTVDAGGDI
-231 TITGGTASQP
+231 TITGGTANHP
-241 TVNDATVRC
+241 TVNGAIIRC
-250 GGEFELRN
+250 GGEFELLN
-258 PAGGLVLCDKT
+258 PLGGRILPDTVSGS
-269 SDGKSGNLH
+269 SDVGILNYINTNPTAEVVVRSSQDGDSCFPCGFKQGPIYGGNEDL
-278 YYNTG
+278 TW
-283 ATELVFRA
+283 F
-291 SSMGATCD
+291 
-299 VFQPGGSTV
+299 
-308 FGTLGDPSWITAKHE
+308 TAKYE
-323 QDYQLTLTNC
+323 QSYALTLTGC
-333 STMFTRDSG
+333 APADSAQG
-342 TFYKDE
+342 RTVFYPGEEVHLVLK
-348 NINLRQT
+348 
-355 RPLDGTVFKGWTVT
+355 RPVDGTVFKGWTVT
-369 TADGTDV
+369 TADGTNV
-376 PFESTSNG
+376 PFEPTSNG
-384 IRFTMPACAVMA
+384 IRFTMPDSAVTA
-396 AANWERATGQALWL
+396 TANWERATGQALWL

-432 TYEDGTFIVDEIKA
+432 TYEDGTFIVDDIKA
-446 AKTLRV
+446 ARPLRV

-490 GELVGYDHLDT
+490 GELDGHDHLDT
-501 NYSLQITNARDVV
+501 VYSLQITNARDVV

-554 TAANTLGVACYLRAG
+554 TAADTLGVACYLRAG
-569 GSIRLTGAP
+569 GSIRLIGAP
-578 WYNLWVSSAQNV
+578 WYALRVSSAQNV

-595 ALPRHASFAC
+595 ALPQRAFFTC

-616 SAIVEWD
+616 SAIGD

-652 RSDSY
+652 RSDLY
-657 QLNNLDDLRAVQ
+657 QLDALDDLRAVQ

-680 DDVDSDA
+680 GDVDSDA
-687 VGQFITDASG
+687 VGQFITDAGG

-709 YGGYEVATRVM
+709 YGGYEVATRVI
-720 LKNLLP
+720 LHDLLP
-726 EGAAIPATRG
+726 EGTAIPATRG

-779 TARSDGTFAPTA
+779 TARSDGTFAPDA
-791 GCPSGG
+791 RVPKW
-797 SSRCGTTPLQNNA
+797 RVIEVWN
-810 PSSKASASAL
+810 KAFAR
-820 AFLLHCTALLSPF
+820 
-833 SSPAPPFLLTK
+833 K
-844 TRLAII
+844 
-850 IM
+850 

>member
-1 MKRHKLIQRLTAALV
+1 M
-16 AGAMALSFCAPAL
+16 
-29 AEAPSAAAD
+29 
-38 PAAPAATAST
+38 
-48 AENST
+48 
-53 ADTIVFDQL
+53 
-62 YLGTQEDWAKTIAD
+62 
-76 GSSGDV
+76 
-82 ALQYTAADRTLTV
+82 
-95 TGTYFR
+95 
-101 ALTISAPGVNVVL
+101 NVVL
-114 TGTTG
+114 NGTTG
-119 PAVKGDLTITDSAS
+119 PAVKGDLTITASAS

-174 NAGGDVTIVGGCE
+174 NAGGDVTI
-187 GASIWHSA
+187 
-195 SITTTGSVTLTT
+195 
-207 TNSGGWV
+207 
-214 QGTAG
+214 
-219 TGVLTVDAGGDV
+219 
-231 TITGGTASQP
+231 TGGTTSQP

-299 VFQPGGSTV
+299 VFQPGDSTV
-308 FGTLGDPSWITAKHE
+308 FGTFGNPSWITAKHE

-348 NINLRQT
+348 NINLRRT

-369 TADGTDV
+369 TADGTNV
-376 PFESTSNG
+376 PFEPTSNG
-384 IRFTMPACAVMA
+384 IRFTMPDSAVTA
-396 AANWERATGQALWL
+396 TANWERATGQALWL

-432 TYEDGTFIVDEIKA
+432 TYEDGTFIVDDIKA
-446 AKTLRV
+446 ARPLRV
-452 LGLAPTEDELP
+452 LGLAPTEDERP

-477 DGVRDVTLDACRI
+477 DGVRDVTLDACCI
-490 GELVGYDHLDT
+490 GELDGHDHLDT
-501 NYSLQITNARDVV
+501 VYSLQITNARDVV

-554 TAANTLGVACYLRAG
+554 TAADTLGVACYLRAG
-569 GSIRLTGAP
+569 GNIRLTGAP
-578 WYNLWVSSAQNV
+578 WKTLMVHSAQNV

-595 ALPRHASFAC
+595 ALPQHASFTC

-616 SAIVEWD
+616 SAI
-623 SDAAWYLL
+623 AAWYLL
-631 EYYPETEQPYVVTL
+631 EYHPETEQPYVVTL

-680 DDVDSDA
+680 GDVDSDA

-703 LAGAAI
+703 LAGAAVW
-709 YGGYEVATRVM
+709 GGYEVTTRVM

-726 EGAAIPATRG
+726 EGTAIPATRG

-779 TARSDGTFAPTA
+779 TARSDGTFAPD
-791 GCPSGG
+791 GRVPKW
-797 SSRCGTTPLQNNA
+797 RVIEVWNH
-810 PSSKASASAL
+810 
-820 AFLLHCTALLSPF
+820 AFA
-833 SSPAPPFLLTK
+833 K
-844 TRLAII
+844 
-850 IM
+850 

>member
-1 MKRHKLIQRLTAALV
+1 MKLYTLTRRFTAAVLTA
-16 AGAMALSFCAPAL
+16 AMALSFCAPAL
-29 AEAPSAAAD
+29 AEAPGTAAD
-38 PAAPAATAST
+38 PAAPAASAP

-53 ADTIVFDQL
+53 ADTIVFDKL
-62 YLGTQEDWAKTIAD
+62 YLGTREDWDRTIVGAP
-76 GSSGDV
+76 SGDV
-82 ALQYTAADRTLTV
+82 VLQYTAANRTLTV
-95 TGTYFR
+95 TGTYFQ

-114 TGTTG
+114 NGTTG

-141 GAQAVTGSTDI
+141 EAQAVTGSADI

-195 SITTTGSVTLTT
+195 SITTTGSVTLKT
-207 TNSGGWV
+207 TNSGGWA

-219 TGVLTVDAGGDV
+219 TGVLTVDAGSDV
-231 TITGGTASQP
+231 TITGGTTSQP

-299 VFQPGGSTV
+299 VFQPGDSTV
-308 FGTLGDPSWITAKHE
+308 FGTFGNPSWITAKHE

-348 NINLRQT
+348 NINLRRT

-369 TADGTDV
+369 TADGTNV
-376 PFESTSNG
+376 PFEPTSNG
-384 IRFTMPACAVMA
+384 IRFTMPDSAVTA
-396 AANWERATGQALWL
+396 TANWERATGQALWL

-432 TYEDGTFIVDEIKA
+432 TYEDGTFIVDDIKA
-446 AKTLRV
+446 ARPLRV
-452 LGLAPTEDELP
+452 LGLAPTEDERP

-490 GELVGYDHLDT
+490 GELDGHDHLDT
-501 NYSLQITNARDVV
+501 VYSLQITNARDVV

-554 TAANTLGVACYLRAG
+554 TAADTLGVACYLRAG
-569 GSIRLTGAP
+569 GSIRLIGAP
-578 WYNLWVSSAQNV
+578 WYALRVSSAQNV

-595 ALPRHASFAC
+595 ALPQRAFFTC

-616 SAIVEWD
+616 SAIGD

-652 RSDSY
+652 RSDLY
-657 QLNNLDDLRAVQ
+657 QLDALDDLRAVQ

-680 DDVDSDA
+680 GDVDSDA

-703 LAGAAI
+703 LAGAAVW
-709 YGGYEVATRVM
+709 GGYEVTTRVM

-726 EGAAIPATRG
+726 EGTAIPATRG
-736 ELAQLLWN
+736 ELALLLWN

-760 ITDADQQAAARWCT
+760 ITDADQQTAARWCT

-779 TARSDGTFAPTA
+779 TARSDGTFAPD
-791 GCPSGG
+791 GRVPKW
-797 SSRCGTTPLQNNA
+797 RVIEVWNH
-810 PSSKASASAL
+810 
-820 AFLLHCTALLSPF
+820 AFA
-833 SSPAPPFLLTK
+833 K
-844 TRLAII
+844 
-850 IM
+850 

>member
-1 MKRHKLIQRLTAALV
+1 MKLYSLTRRFTAAVLTA
-16 AGAMALSFCAPAL
+16 AMALSFCAPAL

-62 YLGTQEDWAKTIAD
+62 HLGTQKDWAMTITGD
-76 GSSGDV
+76 TGDSSGDV
-82 ALQYTAADRTLTV
+82 ALLQYTAADRTLTV

-119 PAVKGDLTITDSAS
+119 PAVKGNLTIKASAS

-174 NAGGDVTIVGGCE
+174 NAGG
-187 GASIWHSA
+187 
-195 SITTTGSVTLTT
+195 
-207 TNSGGWV
+207 N
-214 QGTAG
+214 
-219 TGVLTVDAGGDV
+219 V
-231 TITGGTASQP
+231 TITGGTANQP

-250 GGEFELRN
+250 GGEFELCN
-258 PAGGLVLCDKT
+258 PAGGLVLCKET

-291 SSMGATCD
+291 SSMDATCN
-299 VFQPGGSTV
+299 VFQPGDSTV

-323 QDYQLTLTNC
+323 QSYQLTLTNC

-355 RPLDGTVFKGWTVT
+355 RPTNGTTFTGWTVT
-369 TADGTDV
+369 TADGTNV
-376 PFESTSNG
+376 HFEPTSNG
-384 IRFTMPACAVMA
+384 IRFKMPDCAVTA
-396 AANWERATGQALWL
+396 ATNWEPAQATGQALWL
-410 STERGHIM
+410 STERGNTT
-418 VTADLLKADPINGI
+418 VTADSLEADPINGI
-432 TYEDGTFIVDEIKA
+432 TYKDGTFIVDDIKA

-452 LGLAPTEDELP
+452 LGLAPTEDERP
-463 DVVLKNLTVDTLIV
+463 DVVLKGLTVDTLIV

-490 GELVGYDHLDT
+490 GDLGGHDHFNT

-514 LANTSSRY
+514 LTDTSSRY
-522 SDISGVRNVTA
+522 SNLSGVRNVTA
-533 KTDGTL
+533 KADDTL

-569 GSIRLTGAP
+569 GSIRLIGAP
-578 WYNLWVSSAQNV
+578 RYDLSVSSAQNV

-595 ALPRHASFAC
+595 ALPQHAFFTC

-616 SAIVEWD
+616 SAIVERD

-631 EYYPETEQPYVVTL
+631 QYYPETEQPYVVTL

-652 RSDSY
+652 RSALY
-657 QLNNLDDLRAVQ
+657 QLDALDDLRAVQ

-703 LAGAAI
+703 LAGAAVW
-709 YGGYEVATRVM
+709 GGYEVTTRAM

-779 TARSDGTFAPTA
+779 TACSDGTFAPD
-791 GCPSGG
+791 GRVPKW
-797 SSRCGTTPLQNNA
+797 RVIEVWN
-810 PSSKASASAL
+810 KAFA
-820 AFLLHCTALLSPF
+820 
-833 SSPAPPFLLTK
+833 K
-844 TRLAII
+844 
-850 IM
+850 

>member
-16 AGAMALSFCAPAL
+16 AGAMALSLSAPAL
-29 AEAPSAAAD
+29 AAAPSAAAD

-62 YLGTQEDWAKTIAD
+62 YLGTQEDWTN
-76 GSSGDV
+76 SSGDV

-95 TGTYFR
+95 TGTYFG

-119 PAVKGDLTITDSAS
+119 PAVKGNLTITTSAS

-152 TSDGAVSITGADR
+152 TSDGAVSITGTDR

-174 NAGGDVTIVGGCE
+174 NAGGNVTIVGGCE

-195 SITTTGSVTLTT
+195 SITTTGSVTLKT
-207 TNSGGWV
+207 TNSGGWA
-214 QGTAG
+214 QGTDRSG
-219 TGVLTVDAGGDV
+219 ILTVNADGDV
-231 TITGGTASQP
+231 TITGGTASHP
-241 TVNDATVRC
+241 TVNGAIIRC

-258 PAGGLVLCDKT
+258 PVGGRILPDTVSGSSDVGALNYINTNPTAEVVVRSSQDGDRCFPYGFKQGPIYGGNEDLTWFTAKYEQSYALNLTDCTLEDSAQGRTVFYPGEEVHLVLK
-269 SDGKSGNLH
+269 
-278 YYNTG
+278 
-283 ATELVFRA
+283 
-291 SSMGATCD
+291 
-299 VFQPGGSTV
+299 
-308 FGTLGDPSWITAKHE
+308 
-323 QDYQLTLTNC
+323 
-333 STMFTRDSG
+333 
-342 TFYKDE
+342 
-348 NINLRQT
+348 
-355 RPLDGTVFKGWTVT
+355 RPTDGTAFTGWTVT
-369 TADGTDV
+369 KEDGTTV
-376 PFESTSNG
+376 PSEQKDDS
-384 IRFTMPACAVMA
+384 IRFTMPACAVTA
-396 AANWERATGQALWL
+396 TANWDRATGQALWL
-410 STERGHIM
+410 SAEQNWII
-418 VTADLLKADPINGI
+418 VSKASLEAAPISGI
-432 TYEDGTFIVDEIKA
+432 TYEDGTFIVDAFIVDEIKA
-446 AKTLRV
+446 AKPLRV

-463 DVVLKNLTVDTLIV
+463 DVVLKNLTVDKLIV

-490 GELVGYDHLDT
+490 GELDGYDHLDT

-514 LANTSSRY
+514 LANTSSSY
-522 SDISGVRNVTA
+522 SDLSGVRNVTA
-533 KTDGTL
+533 KADDTL

-554 TAANTLGVACYLRAG
+554 TAADALGVACYLQAG

-578 WYNLWVSSAQNV
+578 WYNLRVSSAQNV

-595 ALPRHASFAC
+595 ALPQYASFTC
-605 SGIVDITQRDG
+605 SGIVDVSQRDG

-652 RSDSY
+652 RSDLY
-657 QLNNLDDLRAVQ
+657 QLDALDDLRAVQ

-709 YGGYEVATRVM
+709 YGGYEVATRVI
-720 LKNLLP
+720 LHDLLP
-726 EGAAIPATRG
+726 EGTAIPATRG
-736 ELAQLLWN
+736 ELALLLWN

-779 TARSDGTFAPTA
+779 TARSDGTFAPD
-791 GCPSGG
+791 GRVPKW
-797 SSRCGTTPLQNNA
+797 RVIEVWNH
-810 PSSKASASAL
+810 
-820 AFLLHCTALLSPF
+820 AFA
-833 SSPAPPFLLTK
+833 K
-844 TRLAII
+844 
-850 IM
+850 

>member
-1 MKRHKLIQRLTAALV
+1 MKLYTLTRRFTAAVLTA
-16 AGAMALSFCAPAL
+16 AMALSFCAPAL
-29 AEAPSAAAD
+29 AEAPGTAAD
-38 PAAPAATAST
+38 PAAPAASAP

-62 YLGTQEDWAKTIAD
+62 YFGTREDWDRTIVGAP
-76 GSSGDV
+76 SGDV
-82 ALQYTAADRTLTV
+82 VLQYTAANRTLTV
-95 TGTYFR
+95 TGTYFQ

-114 TGTTG
+114 NGTTG
-119 PAVKGDLTITDSAS
+119 PAVKGDLNITASAS

-141 GAQAVTGSTDI
+141 EAQAVTGSADI
-152 TSDGAVSITGADR
+152 TSDGAVSITGTDR

-174 NAGGDVTIVGGCE
+174 NAGGDVTI
-187 GASIWHSA
+187 
-195 SITTTGSVTLTT
+195 
-207 TNSGGWV
+207 
-214 QGTAG
+214 
-219 TGVLTVDAGGDV
+219 
-231 TITGGTASQP
+231 TGGTTSQP

-299 VFQPGGSTV
+299 VFQPGDSTV
-308 FGTLGDPSWITAKHE
+308 FGTFGNPSWITAKHE

-348 NINLRQT
+348 NINLRRT

-369 TADGTDV
+369 TADGTNV
-376 PFESTSNG
+376 PFEPTSNG
-384 IRFTMPACAVMA
+384 IRFTMPDSAVTA
-396 AANWERATGQALWL
+396 TANWERATGQALWL

-418 VTADLLKADPINGI
+418 VTADLLKAAPINGI
-432 TYEDGTFIVDEIKA
+432 TYEDGAFVVDGFIVDDIKA
-446 AKTLRV
+446 ARPLRV

-490 GELVGYDHLDT
+490 GELDGHDHLDT
-501 NYSLQITNARDVV
+501 VYSLQITNARDVV

-554 TAANTLGVACYLRAG
+554 TAADTLGVACYLRAG
-569 GSIRLTGAP
+569 GSIRLIGAP
-578 WYNLWVSSAQNV
+578 WYALRVSSAQNV

-595 ALPRHASFAC
+595 ALPQRAFFTC

-616 SAIVEWD
+616 SAIGD

-652 RSDSY
+652 RSDLY
-657 QLNNLDDLRAVQ
+657 QLDALDDLRAVQ

-680 DDVDSDA
+680 GDVDSDA

-703 LAGAAI
+703 LAGAAVW
-709 YGGYEVATRVM
+709 GGYEVTTRVM

-726 EGAAIPATRG
+726 EGTAIPATRG

-779 TARSDGTFAPTA
+779 TARSDGTFAPD
-791 GCPSGG
+791 GRVPKW
-797 SSRCGTTPLQNNA
+797 RVIEVWNH
-810 PSSKASASAL
+810 
-820 AFLLHCTALLSPF
+820 AFA
-833 SSPAPPFLLTK
+833 K
-844 TRLAII
+844 
-850 IM
+850 

>member
-1 MKRHKLIQRLTAALV
+1 MKLYTLTRRFTAAVLTA
-16 AGAMALSFCAPAL
+16 AMALSFCAPAL
-29 AEAPSAAAD
+29 AEAPGTAAD

-62 YLGTQEDWAKTIAD
+62 YFGTQKDWAKTITGAP
-76 GSSGDV
+76 SGDV
-82 ALQYTAADRTLTV
+82 VLQYTAANRTLTV
-95 TGTYFR
+95 TGTYFQ

-114 TGTTG
+114 NGTTG
-119 PAVKGDLTITDSAS
+119 PAVMGDLTITDSAS

-141 GAQAVTGSTDI
+141 GAQAVTGNTDI

-165 AVGGENLTV
+165 AVGGEKLTV

-195 SITTTGSVTLTT
+195 SITTTGSVTLKT
-207 TNSGGWV
+207 TNSGGWA

-219 TGVLTVDAGGDV
+219 TGVLTVDAGSDV
-231 TITGGTASQP
+231 TITGGTANHP
-241 TVNDATVRC
+241 TVNGAIIRC
-250 GGEFELRN
+250 GGEFELLN
-258 PAGGLVLCDKT
+258 PLGGRILPDPVSGS
-269 SDGKSGNLH
+269 SDVGILNYINTNPTAEVVVRSSQDGDSCFPCGFKQGPIYGGNEDL
-278 YYNTG
+278 TW
-283 ATELVFRA
+283 F
-291 SSMGATCD
+291 
-299 VFQPGGSTV
+299 
-308 FGTLGDPSWITAKHE
+308 TAKYE
-323 QDYQLTLTNC
+323 QSYALTLTGC
-333 STMFTRDSG
+333 APADSAQG
-342 TFYKDE
+342 RTVFYAGEEVRLVLK
-348 NINLRQT
+348 
-355 RPLDGTVFKGWTVT
+355 RPVDGTTFTDWTVT
-369 TADGTDV
+369 KEDGTAVRFNQKGD
-376 PFESTSNG
+376 G
-384 IRFTMPACAVMA
+384 IRFTMPACAVTA
-396 AANWERATGQALWL
+396 AANWDREQATGQALWL
-410 STERGHIM
+410 STEQGWII
-418 VTADLLKADPINGI
+418 VTKDSLEAAPINGI
-432 TYEDGTFIVDEIKA
+432 TYEDGTFIVDDIKA
-446 AKTLRV
+446 TRTLRV

-463 DVVLKNLTVDTLIV
+463 DVVLKNLTIDTLIV
-477 DGVRDVTLDACRI
+477 DGVRDVTLNACRI
-490 GELVGYDHLDT
+490 GELDNHDHLDT
-501 NYSLQITNARDVV
+501 VYSLQITNARDVV

-554 TAANTLGVACYLRAG
+554 TAADTLGVACYLRAG
-569 GSIRLTGAP
+569 GSIRLIGAP
-578 WYNLWVSSAQNV
+578 WYALRVSSAQNV

-595 ALPRHASFAC
+595 ALPQRAFFTC

-616 SAIVEWD
+616 SAIGD

-631 EYYPETEQPYVVTL
+631 EYYPETEQPYVITL

-652 RSDSY
+652 RSDLY
-657 QLNNLDDLRAVQ
+657 QLDALDDLRAVQ

-680 DDVDSDA
+680 GDVDSDA

-709 YGGYEVATRVM
+709 YGGYEVATRVI
-720 LKNLLP
+720 LHDLLP
-726 EGAAIPATRG
+726 EGTAIPATRG

-779 TARSDGTFAPTA
+779 TARSDGTFAPD
-791 GCPSGG
+791 GRVPKW
-797 SSRCGTTPLQNNA
+797 RVIEVWNH
-810 PSSKASASAL
+810 
-820 AFLLHCTALLSPF
+820 AFA
-833 SSPAPPFLLTK
+833 K
-844 TRLAII
+844 
-850 IM
+850 

>member
-1 MKRHKLIQRLTAALV
+1 MKLYTLTRRFTAAVLTA
-16 AGAMALSFCAPAL
+16 AMALSFCAPAL

-53 ADTIVFDQL
+53 ADTIVFDKL
-62 YLGTQEDWAKTIAD
+62 YFGTQEDWDRTIVGAP
-76 GSSGDV
+76 SGDV
-82 ALQYTAADRTLTV
+82 VLQYTAANRTLTV
-95 TGTYFR
+95 TGTYFQ

-114 TGTTG
+114 NGTTG
-119 PAVKGDLTITDSAS
+119 PAVKGDLNITASAS
-133 VAVTSSAA
+133 VIITSSAA

-152 TSDGAVSITGADR
+152 TSDGAVSITGTDR

-195 SITTTGSVTLTT
+195 SITTTGSVTLKT
-207 TNSGGWV
+207 TNSGGWA

-219 TGVLTVDAGGDV
+219 TGVLTVDAGSDV
-231 TITGGTASQP
+231 TITGGTTSQP

-299 VFQPGGSTV
+299 VFQPGDSTV
-308 FGTLGDPSWITAKHE
+308 FGTFGNPSWITAKHE

-348 NINLRQT
+348 NINLRRT

-369 TADGTDV
+369 TADGTNV
-376 PFESTSNG
+376 PFEPTSNG
-384 IRFTMPACAVMA
+384 IRFTMPACAVTA
-396 AANWERATGQALWL
+396 AANWDREQATGQALWL
-410 STERGHIM
+410 STEQDSFI
-418 VTADLLKADPINGI
+418 VSKASLEAAPINGI
-432 TYEDGTFIVDEIKA
+432 TYEDGAFVVDGFIVDDIKA

-452 LGLAPTEDELP
+452 LGLAPTEDERP

-490 GELVGYDHLDT
+490 GELDGHDHFDT
-501 NYSLQITNARDVV
+501 TYSLQITNARDVV

-522 SDISGVRNVTA
+522 SDLSGVRNVTA
-533 KTDGTL
+533 KADDTL

-554 TAANTLGVACYLRAG
+554 LSTAADTLGVACYLQAG
-569 GSIRLTGAP
+569 GSIRLIGAP
-578 WYNLWVSSAQNV
+578 WYALRVSSAQNV

-595 ALPRHASFAC
+595 ALPQRASFTC

-616 SAIVEWD
+616 SAIGD

-652 RSDSY
+652 RSDLY
-657 QLNNLDDLRAVQ
+657 QLDALDDLRAVQ

-680 DDVDSDA
+680 GDVDSDA

-703 LAGAAI
+703 LAGAAVW
-709 YGGYEVATRVM
+709 GGYEVTTRVM

-726 EGAAIPATRG
+726 EGTAIPATRG

-779 TARSDGTFAPTA
+779 TARSDGTFAPD
-791 GCPSGG
+791 GRVPKW
-797 SSRCGTTPLQNNA
+797 RVIEVWNH
-810 PSSKASASAL
+810 
-820 AFLLHCTALLSPF
+820 AFA
-833 SSPAPPFLLTK
+833 K
-844 TRLAII
+844 
-850 IM
+850 

>member
-1 MKRHKLIQRLTAALV
+1 MKLYTLTRRFTAAVLTA
-16 AGAMALSFCAPAL
+16 AMALSFCAPAL

-62 YLGTQEDWAKTIAD
+62 YLDTQKDWAMTITGD
-76 GSSGDV
+76 TGDSSGDV
-82 ALQYTAADRTLTV
+82 ALQYTAAERTLTV

-119 PAVKGDLTITDSAS
+119 PAVKGDLNITASAS
-133 VAVTSSAA
+133 VAITSSAA

-174 NAGGDVTIVGGCE
+174 NAGGNVTIVGG
-187 GASIWHSA
+187 
-195 SITTTGSVTLTT
+195 
-207 TNSGGWV
+207 
-214 QGTAG
+214 TAN
-219 TGVLTVDAGGDV
+219 
-231 TITGGTASQP
+231 QP

-258 PAGGLVLCDKT
+258 PAHGLVLCKET

-299 VFQPGGSTV
+299 VFQPGDSTM

-323 QDYQLTLTNC
+323 QSYQLTLTNC
-333 STMFTRDSG
+333 STMFTRDSS

-348 NINLRQT
+348 NIDLRQT
-355 RPLDGTVFKGWTVT
+355 RPTDGTVFRDWTVT
-369 TADGTDV
+369 TADGTKV
-376 PFESTSNG
+376 PFVSTSNG
-384 IRFTMPACAVMA
+384 IRFKMPDCAVTA
-396 AANWERATGQALWL
+396 AANWELAQATGQALWL
-410 STERGHIM
+410 STEQDCII
-418 VTADLLKADPINGI
+418 VSKASLEAKPISGI
-432 TYEDGTFIVDEIKA
+432 TYEDGTFIVDDIDIKA
-446 AKTLRV
+446 AKPLRV
-452 LGLAPTEDELP
+452 LGLAPTEDERP
-463 DVVLKNLTVDTLIV
+463 DVVLKGLTVDTLIV
-477 DGVRDVTLDACRI
+477 DGVRDVTLDACCI
-490 GELVGYDHLDT
+490 GELDGHDHFDT

-514 LANTSSRY
+514 LTDTSIRY
-522 SDISGVRNVTA
+522 SNLSGVRNVTA

-554 TAANTLGVACYLRAG
+554 TAADPLGVACHLRAG
-569 GSIRLTGAP
+569 GSIRLTGTTR
-578 WYNLWVSSAQNV
+578 YDLSVSSAQNV

-595 ALPRHASFAC
+595 ALPQHAFFTC

-616 SAIVEWD
+616 SAIVERD

-652 RSDSY
+652 RSALY
-657 QLNNLDDLRAVQ
+657 QLDALDDLRAVQ

-680 DDVDSDA
+680 DDADTDA

-703 LAGAAI
+703 LAGAAVW
-709 YGGYEVATRVM
+709 GGYEVATRVI
-720 LKNLLP
+720 LHDLLP

-736 ELAQLLWN
+736 ELALLLWN

-779 TARSDGTFAPTA
+779 TARSDGTFAPD
-791 GCPSGG
+791 GRVPKW
-797 SSRCGTTPLQNNA
+797 RVIEVWNH
-810 PSSKASASAL
+810 
-820 AFLLHCTALLSPF
+820 AFA
-833 SSPAPPFLLTK
+833 K
-844 TRLAII
+844 
-850 IM
+850 

>member
-1 MKRHKLIQRLTAALV
+1 MKLYTLTRRFTAAILTA
-16 AGAMALSFCAPAL
+16 AMALSFCAPAL
-29 AEAPSAAAD
+29 AEAPGTAAD
-38 PAAPAATAST
+38 PAAPAASAP

-53 ADTIVFDQL
+53 ADTIVFDKL
-62 YLGTQEDWAKTIAD
+62 YFGTQEDWDWTIVGAP
-76 GSSGDV
+76 SGDV
-82 ALQYTAADRTLTV
+82 VLQYTAANRTLTV
-95 TGTYFR
+95 TGTYFG

-119 PAVKGDLTITDSAS
+119 PAVRGDLTITASAS

-141 GAQAVTGSTDI
+141 EAQAVTGSTDI

-174 NAGGDVTIVGGCE
+174 NAGGDVTITGGCE

-195 SITTTGSVTLTT
+195 SITTTGSVTLKT
-207 TNSGGWV
+207 TNSGGWA

-241 TVNDATVRC
+241 TINDATVRC

-299 VFQPGGSTV
+299 VIQPGGSTV

-323 QDYQLTLTNC
+323 QSYQLTLTGC
-333 STMFTRDSG
+333 APADSAQG
-342 TFYKDE
+342 
-348 NINLRQT
+348 R
-355 RPLDGTVFKGWTVT
+355 TVFYPGEEVHLVLKRPANGTTFTDWTVT

-376 PFESTSNG
+376 PFKSTSNG
-384 IRFTMPACAVMA
+384 IRFTMPACAVTA
-396 AANWERATGQALWL
+396 AANWEPAQATGQALWL
-410 STERGHIM
+410 STEQDCII
-418 VTADLLKADPINGI
+418 VSKASLEAKPISGI
-432 TYEDGTFIVDEIKA
+432 TYKDGAFIVDGFIVDDIKA
-446 AKTLRV
+446 AKPLRV
-452 LGLAPTEDELP
+452 LGLAPTEDERP

-490 GELVGYDHLDT
+490 GELADCDHFDT
-501 NYSLQITNARDVV
+501 HYSLQITNARDVV

-533 KTDGTL
+533 KTDDTL

-569 GSIRLTGAP
+569 GSIRLTGTP
-578 WYNLWVSSAQNV
+578 WYNLWVSSTQNV

-595 ALPRHASFAC
+595 ALPQRAFFIC

-616 SAIVEWD
+616 SAIVERD

-652 RSDSY
+652 RSDLY
-657 QLNNLDDLRAVQ
+657 QLDALDDLRAVQ
-669 HLLITPASLLP
+669 HLLITPTSLLP

-709 YGGYEVATRVM
+709 YGGYEVATRVI
-720 LKNLLP
+720 LHDLLP
-726 EGAAIPATRG
+726 EGTAIPATRG

-779 TARSDGTFAPTA
+779 TARSDGTFAPD
-791 GCPSGG
+791 GRVPKW
-797 SSRCGTTPLQNNA
+797 QVIEVWNH
-810 PSSKASASAL
+810 
-820 AFLLHCTALLSPF
+820 AFA
-833 SSPAPPFLLTK
+833 K
-844 TRLAII
+844 
-850 IM
+850 

>member
-16 AGAMALSFCAPAL
+16 AGAMTLSLSAPAL
-29 AEAPSAAAD
+29 AAAPSAAAD

-62 YLGTQEDWAKTIAD
+62 YLGTQEDWTN
-76 GSSGDV
+76 SSGDV

-95 TGTYFR
+95 TGTYFG

-119 PAVKGDLTITDSAS
+119 PAVKGDLTITASAN

-152 TSDGAVSITGADR
+152 TSDGAVSITGTDR

-187 GASIWHSA
+187 GASIWRSA

-219 TGVLTVDAGGDV
+219 TGVLTVDAGGDI

-241 TVNDATVRC
+241 TINDATVRC

-299 VFQPGGSTV
+299 VFQPGDSTV

-323 QDYQLTLTNC
+323 QSYQLTLTNC

-355 RPLDGTVFKGWTVT
+355 RPTDGTVFTGWTVT
-369 TADGTDV
+369 TANGTDV
-376 PFESTSNG
+376 PFKSTSNG
-384 IRFTMPACAVMA
+384 IRFTMPACAVTA
-396 AANWERATGQALWL
+396 AANWEPAQATGQALWL
-410 STERGHIM
+410 STERGHIT
-418 VTADLLKADPINGI
+418 VTADLLKADPIRGI
-432 TYEDGTFIVDEIKA
+432 TYKDGAFVVEDINTAE
-446 AKTLRV
+446 TLRV
-452 LGLAPTEDELP
+452 LGLAPTEDERP

-490 GELVGYDHLDT
+490 GELDGYDHFDT

-554 TAANTLGVACYLRAG
+554 TAADTLGVACHLRAG
-569 GSIRLTGAP
+569 GSIRLTGTP
-578 WYNLWVSSAQNV
+578 RYDLWVRSAQNV

-595 ALPRHASFAC
+595 ALPQHASFTC

-616 SAIVEWD
+616 SAIVERD

-631 EYYPETEQPYVVTL
+631 AYYPETEQPYVVTL

-652 RSDSY
+652 RSDLY
-657 QLNNLDDLRAVQ
+657 QLDALDDLRAVQ

-709 YGGYEVATRVM
+709 YGGYEVATRVI
-720 LKNLLP
+720 LHDLLP

-736 ELAQLLWN
+736 ELALLLWN

-779 TARSDGTFAPTA
+779 TARSDGTFAPD
-791 GCPSGG
+791 GRVPKW
-797 SSRCGTTPLQNNA
+797 RVIEVWNH
-810 PSSKASASAL
+810 
-820 AFLLHCTALLSPF
+820 AFA
-833 SSPAPPFLLTK
+833 K
-844 TRLAII
+844 
-850 IM
+850 

>member
-1 MKRHKLIQRLTAALV
+1 MKLYTLTRRFTAAVLTA
-16 AGAMALSFCAPAL
+16 AMALSFCAPAL
-29 AEAPSAAAD
+29 AEAPGTAAD
-38 PAAPAATAST
+38 PAAPAASAP

-53 ADTIVFDQL
+53 ADTIVFDKL
-62 YLGTQEDWAKTIAD
+62 YFGTQEDWDRTIVGAP
-76 GSSGDV
+76 SGDV
-82 ALQYTAADRTLTV
+82 VLQYTAANRTLTV
-95 TGTYFR
+95 TGTYFQ

-114 TGTTG
+114 NGTTG
-119 PAVKGDLTITDSAS
+119 PAVMGDLTITDSAS

-165 AVGGENLTV
+165 AVGGEKLTV
-174 NAGGDVTIVGGCE
+174 NAGGDVTI
-187 GASIWHSA
+187 
-195 SITTTGSVTLTT
+195 
-207 TNSGGWV
+207 
-214 QGTAG
+214 
-219 TGVLTVDAGGDV
+219 
-231 TITGGTASQP
+231 TGGTTSQP

-299 VFQPGGSTV
+299 VFQPGDSTV
-308 FGTLGDPSWITAKHE
+308 FGTFGNPSWITAKHE

-348 NINLRQT
+348 NINLRRT

-369 TADGTDV
+369 TADGTNV
-376 PFESTSNG
+376 PFEPTSDG
-384 IRFTMPACAVMA
+384 IRFTMPACAVTA
-396 AANWERATGQALWL
+396 AANWDREQATGQALWL
-410 STERGHIM
+410 STGQDSFI
-418 VTADLLKADPINGI
+418 VSKASLEAAPINGI
-432 TYEDGTFIVDEIKA
+432 TYEDGAFVVDGFIVDDIKA
-446 AKTLRV
+446 TRTLRV

-490 GELVGYDHLDT
+490 GELDGHDHFDT
-501 NYSLQITNARDVV
+501 VYSLQITNARDVV

-533 KTDGTL
+533 KADGTL

-554 TAANTLGVACYLRAG
+554 TAADTLGLGVACYLRAG
-569 GSIRLTGAP
+569 GSIRLIGAP
-578 WYNLWVSSAQNV
+578 WYALRVSSAQNV

-595 ALPRHASFAC
+595 ALPQRASFTC

-616 SAIVEWD
+616 SAIGD

-652 RSDSY
+652 RSDLY
-657 QLNNLDDLRAVQ
+657 QLDALDDLRAVQ
-669 HLLITPASLLP
+669 HLLITPASLLT

-703 LAGAAI
+703 LAGAAVW
-709 YGGYEVATRVM
+709 GGYEVATRVI
-720 LKNLLP
+720 LHDLLP
-726 EGAAIPATRG
+726 EGTAIPATRG

-779 TARSDGTFAPTA
+779 TARSDGTFAPD
-791 GCPSGG
+791 GRVPKW
-797 SSRCGTTPLQNNA
+797 RVIEVWNH
-810 PSSKASASAL
+810 
-820 AFLLHCTALLSPF
+820 AFA
-833 SSPAPPFLLTK
+833 K
-844 TRLAII
+844 
-850 IM
+850 

>member
-1 MKRHKLIQRLTAALV
+1 MKLYMLTRRFTAAVLTA
-16 AGAMALSFCAPAL
+16 AMALSFCAPAL

-38 PAAPAATAST
+38 PAAPAASATA

-62 YLGTQEDWAKTIAD
+62 YLGTQEDWAKTITGD
-76 GSSGDV
+76 SSGDV

-119 PAVKGDLTITDSAS
+119 PAVKGNLNITASAS
-133 VAVTSSAA
+133 VAITSSAA
-141 GAQAVTGSTDI
+141 GAQAVTGSTNI

-174 NAGGDVTIVGGCE
+174 NAGGDVTITGGCE
-187 GASIWHSA
+187 GASIWRSA

-214 QGTAG
+214 QGTDCTG
-219 TGVLTVDAGGDV
+219 TLMVDAGGDI

-241 TVNDATVRC
+241 TVNSAVIRC
-250 GGEFELRN
+250 GGEFKLRN
-258 PAGGLVLCDKT
+258 PAGGRILPDAVGGSSEVGILNYINTNPTAEVVVRSSLEGDRCFAYGFKRGTLYSGDTKLTCFTATYEQGYSLALTGCALADSAQGRTVFYPGEEVQLVLK
-269 SDGKSGNLH
+269 
-278 YYNTG
+278 
-283 ATELVFRA
+283 
-291 SSMGATCD
+291 
-299 VFQPGGSTV
+299 
-308 FGTLGDPSWITAKHE
+308 
-323 QDYQLTLTNC
+323 
-333 STMFTRDSG
+333 
-342 TFYKDE
+342 
-348 NINLRQT
+348 
-355 RPLDGTVFKGWTVT
+355 RPTDGTAFTDCWTVT
-369 TADGTDV
+369 KEDGTAV
-376 PFESTSNG
+376 KFVQESDS
-384 IRFTMPACAVMA
+384 IRFTMPDCAVTA
-396 AANWERATGQALWL
+396 AANWEPAQATGQALWL
-410 STERGHIM
+410 STERGNIT
-418 VTADLLKADPINGI
+418 VTADSLEADPINGI
-432 TYEDGTFIVDEIKA
+432 TYKDGTFIVDKIKA

-452 LGLAPTEDELP
+452 LGLAPTEDERP

-490 GELVGYDHLDT
+490 GELADCDHFDT
-501 NYSLQITNARDVV
+501 HYSLQITNARDVV

-533 KTDGTL
+533 KTDGKL

-554 TAANTLGVACYLRAG
+554 TAADTLGVACYLQAG
-569 GSIRLTGAP
+569 GSIRLTGTP
-578 WYNLWVSSAQNV
+578 WYALRVSSAQNV

-595 ALPRHASFAC
+595 ALPQRASFTC

-616 SAIVEWD
+616 SAIVERD

-652 RSDSY
+652 RSDLY
-657 QLNNLDDLRAVQ
+657 QLDALDDLRAVQ
-669 HLLITPASLLP
+669 HLLITPTSLLP

-687 VGQFITDASG
+687 VGRFITDASG

-703 LAGAAI
+703 LAGAAVW
-709 YGGYEVATRVM
+709 GGYEVTTRVM

-726 EGAAIPATRG
+726 EGTAIPATRG

-779 TARSDGTFAPTA
+779 TARSDGTFAPD
-791 GCPSGG
+791 GRVPKW
-797 SSRCGTTPLQNNA
+797 RVIEVWNH
-810 PSSKASASAL
+810 
-820 AFLLHCTALLSPF
+820 AFA
-833 SSPAPPFLLTK
+833 K
-844 TRLAII
+844 
-850 IM
+850 

>member
-1 MKRHKLIQRLTAALV
+1 MKLYTLTRRFTAAVLTA
-16 AGAMALSFCAPAL
+16 AMALSFCAPAL
-29 AEAPSAAAD
+29 AEAPGTAAD
-38 PAAPAATAST
+38 PAAPAASAP

-62 YLGTQEDWAKTIAD
+62 HLGTQEDWTQTAP
-76 GSSGDV
+76 SGDV
-82 ALQYTAADRTLTV
+82 VLQYTAANRTLTV
-95 TGTYFR
+95 TGTYFQ

-119 PAVKGDLTITDSAS
+119 PAVMGDLTITDSAS

-165 AVGGENLTV
+165 AVGGEKLTV

-195 SITTTGSVTLTT
+195 SITTTGSVTLKT
-207 TNSGGWV
+207 TNSGGWA

-219 TGVLTVDAGGDV
+219 TGVLTVDAGSDV
-231 TITGGTASQP
+231 TITGGTANQP

-299 VFQPGGSTV
+299 VFQPGDSTV
-308 FGTLGDPSWITAKHE
+308 FGTFGNPSWITAKHE

-348 NINLRQT
+348 NINLRRT

-376 PFESTSNG
+376 PFEPTSDG
-384 IRFTMPACAVMA
+384 IRFKMPACAVTA
-396 AANWERATGQALWL
+396 AANWDREQATGQALWL
-410 STERGHIM
+410 STEQGWII
-418 VTADLLKADPINGI
+418 VTKASLEAAPINGI
-432 TYEDGTFIVDEIKA
+432 TYKDGAFVVDGFIVDDIKA
-446 AKTLRV
+446 ARTLRV
-452 LGLAPTEDELP
+452 LGLAPTEDERP

-490 GELVGYDHLDT
+490 GELDNHDHLDT
-501 NYSLQITNARDVV
+501 VYSLQITNARDVV

-554 TAANTLGVACYLRAG
+554 TAADTLGVACYLRAG
-569 GSIRLTGAP
+569 GSIRLIGAP
-578 WYNLWVSSAQNV
+578 WYALRVSSAQNV

-595 ALPRHASFAC
+595 ALPQRAFFTC

-616 SAIVEWD
+616 SAIGD

-652 RSDSY
+652 RSDLY
-657 QLNNLDDLRAVQ
+657 QLDALDDLRAVQ

-680 DDVDSDA
+680 GDVDSDA

-709 YGGYEVATRVM
+709 YGGYEVATRVI
-720 LKNLLP
+720 LHDLLP
-726 EGAAIPATRG
+726 EGTAIPATRG
-736 ELAQLLWN
+736 ELALLLWN

-779 TARSDGTFAPTA
+779 TARSDGTFAPDA
-791 GCPSGG
+791 RVPKW
-797 SSRCGTTPLQNNA
+797 RVIEVWNH
-810 PSSKASASAL
+810 
-820 AFLLHCTALLSPF
+820 AFA
-833 SSPAPPFLLTK
+833 K
-844 TRLAII
+844 
-850 IM
+850 

>member
-1 MKRHKLIQRLTAALV
+1 MKLYTLTRRFTAAVLTA
-16 AGAMALSFCAPAL
+16 AMALSFCAPAL
-29 AEAPSAAAD
+29 AEAPGTAAD
-38 PAAPAATAST
+38 PAAPAASAP

-53 ADTIVFDQL
+53 ADTIVFDKL
-62 YLGTQEDWAKTIAD
+62 YFGTREDRTIVGAP
-76 GSSGDV
+76 SGDV
-82 ALQYTAADRTLTV
+82 VLQYTAANRTLTV
-95 TGTYFR
+95 TGTYFQ

-114 TGTTG
+114 NGTTG
-119 PAVKGDLTITDSAS
+119 PAVKGDLNITASAS
-133 VAVTSSAA
+133 VIITSSAA

-152 TSDGAVSITGADR
+152 TSDGAVSITGTDR

-207 TNSGGWV
+207 TNSGGWA

-219 TGVLTVDAGGDV
+219 TGVLTVDAGGDI
-231 TITGGTASQP
+231 TITGGTANHP
-241 TVNDATVRC
+241 TVNGAIIRC
-250 GGEFELRN
+250 GGEFELLN
-258 PAGGLVLCDKT
+258 PLGGRILPDTVSGS
-269 SDGKSGNLH
+269 SDVGILNYINTNPTAEVVVRSSQDGDSCFPCGFKQGPIYGGNEDL
-278 YYNTG
+278 TW
-283 ATELVFRA
+283 F
-291 SSMGATCD
+291 
-299 VFQPGGSTV
+299 
-308 FGTLGDPSWITAKHE
+308 TAKYE
-323 QDYQLTLTNC
+323 QSYALTLTGC
-333 STMFTRDSG
+333 APADSAQG
-342 TFYKDE
+342 RTVFYPGEEVHLVLK
-348 NINLRQT
+348 
-355 RPLDGTVFKGWTVT
+355 RPVDGTTFTDWTVT
-369 TADGTDV
+369 KEDGTAVRFNQKGD
-376 PFESTSNG
+376 G
-384 IRFTMPACAVMA
+384 IRFTMPACAVTA
-396 AANWERATGQALWL
+396 AANWDREQATGQALWL
-410 STERGHIM
+410 STEQGWII
-418 VTADLLKADPINGI
+418 VTKDSLEADPMHDI
-432 TYEDGTFIVDEIKA
+432 TYENGTFIVDDIKA
-446 AKTLRV
+446 AKPLRV

-490 GELVGYDHLDT
+490 GELDGHDHLDT
-501 NYSLQITNARDVV
+501 VYSLQITNARDVV

-554 TAANTLGVACYLRAG
+554 TAADTLTLGVACYLRAG
-569 GSIRLTGAP
+569 GSIRLIGAP
-578 WYNLWVSSAQNV
+578 WKTLMVHSAQNV

-595 ALPRHASFAC
+595 ALPQHASFTC
-605 SGIVDITQRDG
+605 SGIVDVSQRNG
-616 SAIVEWD
+616 SAIGD

-631 EYYPETEQPYVVTL
+631 EYYPETGQPYVVTL

-652 RSDSY
+652 RSDFY
-657 QLNNLDDLRAVQ
+657 QLDALDDLRAVQ

-703 LAGAAI
+703 LAGAAVW
-709 YGGYEVATRVM
+709 GGYEVTTRVM

-726 EGAAIPATRG
+726 EGTAIPATRG

-779 TARSDGTFAPTA
+779 TARSDGTFAPDA
-791 GCPSGG
+791 RVPKW
-797 SSRCGTTPLQNNA
+797 RVIEVWN
-810 PSSKASASAL
+810 KAFAR
-820 AFLLHCTALLSPF
+820 
-833 SSPAPPFLLTK
+833 K
-844 TRLAII
+844 
-850 IM
+850 

>member
-1 MKRHKLIQRLTAALV
+1 MKLYTLTRRFTAAVLTA
-16 AGAMALSFCAPAL
+16 AMALSFCAPAL
-29 AEAPSAAAD
+29 AEAPGTAAD
-38 PAAPAATAST
+38 PAAPAASAP

-62 YLGTQEDWAKTIAD
+62 YFGTQEDWTIVGAP
-76 GSSGDV
+76 SGDV
-82 ALQYTAADRTLTV
+82 VLQYTAANRILTV
-95 TGTYFR
+95 TGTYFQ

-114 TGTTG
+114 NGTTG
-119 PAVKGDLTITDSAS
+119 PAVKGDLNITASAS
-133 VAVTSSAA
+133 VIITSSAA

-165 AVGGENLTV
+165 AVGGEKLTV

-195 SITTTGSVTLTT
+195 SITTTGSVTLKT
-207 TNSGGWV
+207 TNSGGWA

-219 TGVLTVDAGGDV
+219 TGVLTVDAGGDI
-231 TITGGTASQP
+231 TITGGTANHP
-241 TVNDATVRC
+241 TVNGAIIRC
-250 GGEFELRN
+250 GGEFELLN
-258 PAGGLVLCDKT
+258 PLGGRILPDTVSGS
-269 SDGKSGNLH
+269 SDVGILNYINTNPTAEVVVRSSQDGDSCFPCGFKQGPIYGGNEDL
-278 YYNTG
+278 TW
-283 ATELVFRA
+283 F
-291 SSMGATCD
+291 
-299 VFQPGGSTV
+299 
-308 FGTLGDPSWITAKHE
+308 TAKYE
-323 QDYQLTLTNC
+323 QSYALTLTGC
-333 STMFTRDSG
+333 APADSAQG
-342 TFYKDE
+342 RTVFYADE
-348 NINLRQT
+348 EVRLVLK
-355 RPLDGTVFKGWTVT
+355 RPVDGTTFTGWTVT
-369 TADGTDV
+369 KEDGTAVRFNPKGD
-376 PFESTSNG
+376 S
-384 IRFTMPACAVMA
+384 IRFTMPDSAVTA
-396 AANWERATGQALWL
+396 TANWERATGQALWL

-432 TYEDGTFIVDEIKA
+432 TYEDGTFIVDEIKVDEIKA

-490 GELVGYDHLDT
+490 GELDGHDHLDT
-501 NYSLQITNARDVV
+501 VYSLQITNARDVV

-554 TAANTLGVACYLRAG
+554 TAADTLGVACYLRAG
-569 GSIRLTGAP
+569 GSIRLIGAP
-578 WYNLWVSSAQNV
+578 WYALRVSSAQNV

-595 ALPRHASFAC
+595 ALPQRAFFTC

-616 SAIVEWD
+616 SAIGD

-652 RSDSY
+652 RSDLY
-657 QLNNLDDLRAVQ
+657 QLDALDDLRAVQ

-680 DDVDSDA
+680 GDVDSDA

-703 LAGAAI
+703 LAGAAVW
-709 YGGYEVATRVM
+709 GGYEVTTRVM

-726 EGAAIPATRG
+726 EGTAIPATRG

-779 TARSDGTFAPTA
+779 TARSDGTFAPDA
-791 GCPSGG
+791 RVPKW
-797 SSRCGTTPLQNNA
+797 RVIEVWN
-810 PSSKASASAL
+810 KAFAR
-820 AFLLHCTALLSPF
+820 
-833 SSPAPPFLLTK
+833 K
-844 TRLAII
+844 
-850 IM
+850 